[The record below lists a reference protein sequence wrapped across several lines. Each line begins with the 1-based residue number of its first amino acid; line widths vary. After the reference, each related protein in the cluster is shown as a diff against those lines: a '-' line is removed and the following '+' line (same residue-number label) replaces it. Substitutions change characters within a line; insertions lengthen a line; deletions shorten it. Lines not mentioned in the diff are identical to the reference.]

1 MAMMTSTNAFD
12 PLSINLAKQKRALRA
27 LLPPDSIHIHQITEA
42 NTTTHAL
49 LTLSRLLAVPAL
61 TLTIADLFRPIL
73 IDLCARWLHD
83 DDNIEDKFIAF
94 CLLIEFHEELYPCLY
109 AFLQKPCLS
118 KGPLAFIAAAPSIA
132 DIGIP
137 RLHRILLAYYRL
149 LRANRLLPK
158 HLLWDASLLSK
169 LLFPP
174 HPDAGVRLFAA
185 RCYASHVGMAELE
198 REKLITHVLGELC
211 GVDCPINYG
220 QTIDGTV
227 VETDGWLVPTL
238 EIKRIH
244 DARDTILESPV
255 FCSLEAEDVLQP
267 LSEADLSP
275 WIVNMHGLMMLKSSP
290 TIPSPSNIIATP
302 SAIAALRE
310 IAANLSLRLPVLLSS
325 PPSSGKSLLI
335 SHLASNLHPTTPVNE
350 LIVIVHLADTSLDP
364 RALLGSYVSSPTLL
378 GTFEWKD
385 GVLVRALREGRWL
398 VLSDIDRASMEV
410 LALLKPLVESMGL
423 GNWIGHRAGIEVPG
437 KGRVEAREGFALFA
451 TRSLAVGH
459 GKKVPPPTFFGS
471 HKWHEVMVSAPDAEE
486 VRSIIES
493 RFPKI
498 LGAAAPLIKLWAD
511 VQALG
516 STSSSRPVGLREL
529 QKFCQRVERLLPSGY
544 TVDMDMDNDTLLP
557 LSNVFPNP
565 SLREEIFLE
574 ARDVFFGAGTLTA
587 SARAHSAQ
595 VSSVIGVHLDLDAE
609 RQEWLL
615 LRHTS
620 DFEIEK
626 DVNGDV
632 LAARC
637 GRTRLPARP
646 MKGMS
651 TGASSRPFALHKP
664 ALLLLSR
671 ISTALALSEPV
682 LLTGETGT
690 GKTSAVTYLASLLR
704 RPLISLNLSHQTEA
718 SDLLGG
724 FRPVDAR
731 VRGSELMEHW
741 SELFGK
747 TFSRKRNAGFE
758 DGLRKAVREGRWKR
772 AVGMWKESGKMARER
787 IRGKVEGVI
796 GENDPDAPRKRRKV
810 EAEMKFSEADWER
823 FEKDVVEFDLQHAQG
838 KGKFTFDFVEG
849 PLVKALRAGDWILL
863 DEINLASPETLECI
877 TGLLRGPT
885 ASITLTEQGSLSA
898 VPRHPDFRLF
908 ACMNPATDVGKKDL
922 PPTIRARFTEIDVP
936 PPDADRETLLSIV
949 SQYIGSNAV
958 GDKGAV
964 MDIAEFYISAKG
976 AELADGSNK
985 KPHYS
990 MRTLARAL
998 TFAADIAGMFGLRRA
1013 LWEGML
1019 MAFTMVLDGTSAE
1032 TVTALAQKHILA
1044 GVRNPRSLL
1053 AREPNLP
1060 HGQSIEEFIKFGPFH
1075 LEKGPLPEDPME
1087 EYIMTPSVEKKLI
1100 DLARIVLTRRFP
1112 VLIEG
1117 PTSAGKTSAVE
1128 YLARRTGH
1136 RFIRINNHEHTDV
1149 QEYLGSY
1156 VSDPATG
1163 KLVFKDGL
1171 LVHALRYGHW
1181 IVLDELNLAPTD
1193 VLEALNRLL
1202 DDNRELVVP
1211 ETQEV
1216 VRPHP
1221 HFMLFATQNPPGL
1234 YAGRKVLSR
1243 AFRNRFLEVHFQDVP
1258 QAELETILCQRCRI
1272 APSYG
1277 QKIVSVFRELQ
1288 KRRQS
1293 GRVFESKQGFATLRD
1308 LFRWAGRDAVG
1319 YQELAENGYML
1330 LAERARR
1337 EDDKIVV
1344 KEVIESIMKVR
1355 IDERAIY
1362 DIHSTMEDVQS
1373 FLGCPIPLDSQVVWT
1388 SAMQRLFVL
1397 VSRALRFNE
1406 PVLLVGETGSGKTSV
1421 CQLFAEVISKHL
1433 YTLSCH
1439 QNTETAD
1446 LIGGL
1451 RPVRNRASSEANIIR
1466 DANTILER
1474 AGIDDVPSDSQQ
1486 LLSRIDTLLKS
1497 SKDLDPSL
1505 LIPLRDIQENLNRI
1519 CCLFEWHDGPLVRA
1533 MRGGDVFL
1541 LDEISLADD
1550 SVLERLNS
1558 VLEPG
1563 RTIVLA
1569 ERGGI
1574 DGDYPAI
1581 HASSE
1586 FKLLATM
1593 NPGGDYGKKELS
1605 PALRNRFTEIWVP
1618 AVTNQADLRLII
1630 DHSWKHNSVK
1640 PFTDP
1645 LLQFTNWLRDRVCDP
1660 AICSLRDILAW
1671 VTFVNAACSGSAET
1685 SMLPAEIFHHA
1696 AHMTFLDG
1704 LGSLPQLAS
1713 YSSDALSQLRNDAL
1727 EKLQTLVPFKEAEQ
1741 SYAFD
1746 ASNFVQLGSFA
1757 IPKGPLGS
1765 VLHSFN
1771 LQAPTARENA
1781 MRVVRACQVSKPV
1794 LLEGSPG
1801 VGKTSLIT
1809 TLAMLSGYQLC
1820 RINLSDQ
1827 TDLMDLFGSDLP
1839 VENGS
1844 PGEFAWKDAE
1854 FLTAMQ
1860 EGHWVLLDEMNLAP
1874 QAILEGL
1881 NAVLDHRG
1889 TVYIPELGRSFVR
1902 HPAFRVFAAQNPLQ
1916 QGGGRKGLPKSFLDR
1931 FTKVYIEELSPEDLL
1946 FVCRER
1952 FRGCDEDMLRAMI
1965 TYNSRLN
1972 QEVVHR
1978 RTFGRDGSPWEFNLR
1993 DVLRWGELLQS
2004 SPISHHPRDFLRV
2017 IYLSRFRTLADR
2029 NCAQQLFDQTFA
2041 LPSPTILHNPHPVI
2055 SSSHFRV
2062 GHYLVERRNNTLNVR
2077 PRRLLQAHLATL
2089 EAIGACLSRS
2099 WLVIV
2104 TGRHDSGKSE
2114 LIRTVADL
2122 SGNILHEITITSS
2135 TDTMDILGGFEQMD
2149 HRTRVLALVQDIIS
2163 FGESRSRCLSSCATD
2178 HQTFLPLLLGL
2189 YSAPPSS
2196 DSLLHSAAQVLS
2208 AFAVENSS
2216 DEAQDLLHR
2225 VRQLSSVMT
2234 SSGQFE
2240 WVDGP
2245 LVRAIKRGHWV
2256 VLDGANLCNPSV
2268 LDRLNS
2274 LCEPGGVLVLSE
2286 RGYVNGAVQALKP
2299 HPNFRMFM
2307 TSDPRYGELSRAMR
2321 NRGIEVS
2328 LAASFSSEDE
2338 LRLRLHR
2345 RLPRTVLGTGSSF
2358 AVTHELA
2365 RRGIFYTTPG
2375 EGSDSWPS
2383 GLMEEESSTSSLITL
2398 APFLRPSKPDL
2409 RAMINFTLRTI
2420 SLNVIPSL
2428 RRYMKLARPSCIS
2441 QSILDDTLSSGA
2453 FKLFAEWR
2461 KDLLASRVT
2470 NDAITALP
2478 VDAFMVCSPCKF
2490 CSHETSHHPIHLM
2503 LLQTLNLIAAIFIDD
2518 TERAEMP
2525 QELHSIGASKIILPT
2540 RQQHPTYSRLLDA
2553 IREVLGEVRRAAEEV
2568 FNQIVGSSQVQLVDL
2583 ELALKL
2589 LSVSRQLRRSGA
2601 GTYVDYSSIQACSRS
2616 IIAAL
2621 QSRSPAFDRLA
2632 SISAVLDEA
2641 VSPTS
2646 GLGLTEMWTH
2656 LFAPTTIEVSVP
2668 EIRSLEYAAGQPYEG
2683 LNQHVRRKQ
2692 ILEVLSLCT
2701 LPLMST
2707 VSTSLE
2713 MELANTVK
2721 EKVTS
2726 KFHGGNDSFKRH
2738 VDPSLLICEL
2748 PWLSNIREASSSSS
2762 SSSSIVASI
2771 MKRLIDV
2778 ACEEPREDLIRF
2790 ASYQHFIW
2798 AYDAGG
2804 GVPTHLL
2811 TALQTRWLASLWN
2824 SCSTQVEI
2832 LDGPDVLLCPT
2843 LLRASI
2849 ELNKARSVSLS
2860 SLEGHEGA
2868 VRRHLRL
2875 LSMQCV
2881 VHEPRVQQLSAFM
2894 YQCMLSIASCFAS
2907 SFDDISWQAMLGS
2920 PVHSSAFPMKML
2932 SFLEN
2937 SKHEPLRA
2945 AIQLFLRPTIIRFAA
2960 DRQPQH
2966 IMVARL
2972 GHCYISLSRVILD
2985 LSIPDLPVD
2994 PAAVIRR
3001 LAEYSQEEAD
3011 FLSTQSSLH
3020 RAWEHRTA
3028 GNLFNSVTQYLDAL
3042 SDGEHKHVPLGSSNL
3057 PRRADG
3063 NRIHTFWS
3071 EVSQLQSQVIQ
3082 SSKVDDLTALLET
3095 GDPSAFA
3102 RESVM
3107 QESISGFCQR
3117 MDNLYR
3123 DFEDIAKIIQLALLL
3138 LRLGIRL
3145 VRCSAQQMSH
3155 AQHTQQNI
3163 VAASLVTYPSLRSAQ
3178 LLQTQLE
3185 QGAASGASPS
3195 DQVLLH
3201 VSAIGLQA
3209 TMSGLAP
3216 HAAAVHAAYEQAF
3229 RLWTMDRTRQS
3240 EKEHDDTS
3248 LYKRSALDH
3257 DASTEVEAEQKEFL
3271 ELFPTFEDALAS
3283 PDGIPNRIQEKPAE
3297 FFGVSAAEAL
3307 LGMHFGL
3314 TGVACIGISVGGPST
3329 RFQSSRR
3336 SVLKTLLD
3344 NRYPTLPDT
3353 LDDESLHEQLSLVH
3367 DHLLALKSQERPAD
3381 QLFNFYT
3388 DANIKEAKKALIAVN
3403 SLRMRLIALVEDWPD
3418 QMVLQHLK
3426 DRCDAY
3432 LALDINS
3439 PIAKLLS
3446 GLEQIIQ
3453 QTDEWEM
3460 YAHRG
3465 NSLRAYQQE
3474 LTMLI
3479 VEWRRLELSCWK
3491 VLLQSQFDS
3500 FVKGV
3505 SEFWF
3510 RLYDLTVRG
3519 TLGAANEDEDAGTGA
3534 LQHYLRQLPSL
3545 LDDFM
3550 QSSSLGQFQV
3560 RLDLLETFGVIV
3572 SHISSTLDGWQRNAL
3587 QRVGRVLTSTRRYY
3601 RLFAVQLAGSLAD
3614 QRGGLEKDVQAFIK
3628 LASWKDINV
3637 HALKQSAQRTHHQLY
3652 KLIRKF
3658 REILRQ
3664 PITGRM
3670 LPTFAGDAECA
3681 QSIDALG
3688 YSGDLL
3694 SIACTLE
3701 RGECPQPNETHSTP
3715 SHLANLNQTLA
3726 RFRGLVNNRIRAF
3739 LRRRLPHH
3747 VDQLAVE
3754 IILTARDLSAEGVPP
3769 GLSKEKREKY
3779 VKGLLVRK
3787 KKALSDLLKE
3797 LKRAGLAANVKPEV
3811 LAELRDECWI
3821 REQPS
3826 MPPESS
3832 IHVEKGEYYF
3842 DRLRGALPAV
3852 RVLLSDHHSDISTRD
3867 LLRGVTFVESGYSLA
3882 LKGRSSLSKAFQCFV
3897 DIKRCAERLQTLV
3910 EAPLLVTKGFSPT
3923 HLMHLCQTLGN
3934 AVHAFEELLQGIRL
3948 FVEIQEDQGAAPSV
3962 MVEVQSVCVK
3972 TRLLYDRVS
3981 EVFRGSQCTMLMV
3994 LPGVEYATVQ
4004 EADEHLRALPDY
4016 LQKMKTTEPRLS
4028 YILSPM
4034 EHWLRDQHASTDAE
4048 AASGT
4053 VEPLGADAIIET
4065 LLVTVQSLLK
4075 RCPEGSTD
4083 EHPDDEPQ
4091 DNFISEDSRTVSGF
4105 TQAFDLEVLLERLNV
4120 MTTHLSSLPQS
4131 DIQASLRRLL
4141 PFLQFY
4147 IAFVGEH
4154 LMVHSQWTKA
4164 LFKLDFIVCSV
4175 MHTIARQGF
4184 CLPQEATDSGDGEG
4198 GTETAGGVGLGEG
4211 MGTENVSKE
4220 IEDESQVEGLKG
4232 DEGEAPDEQEH
4243 GADDNTIEMSE
4254 DIGGEMEDVPDD
4266 GDQDGDQEEDDDD
4279 EQEGPD
4285 EQLGKLDAGDPD
4297 AVDEKLWGDE
4307 SAESDPADQDQVPQD
4322 RSEMQ
4327 EKESEVVAKERNQS
4341 KKEGGKEKE
4350 EKKDGT
4356 MDEQSGEVEEEGDEN
4371 EGEAPDEDLEAPN
4384 ANGAPMDEHIP
4395 DANTLDLPDDMNLE
4409 PDEQGD
4415 QGGLDMG
4422 DEMDTELD
4430 EDEQDAD
4437 EMEETDQPGKDE
4449 SPEDVPEP
4457 QSQENQLP
4465 DQPPHAADD
4474 ADNVE
4479 EDVEEGAVARP
4490 DVSPGN
4496 GDSGDKDNEPQAN
4509 DSAQQGQAG
4518 DASGEMKDDPA
4529 AAEQSTNETSE
4540 ESKDDAEPSQPSSS
4554 TDTATKPGTSAEG
4567 TQHGGAYARQHT
4579 ELATNPIR
4587 NLGDA
4592 LKEVQQRFEEILGGG
4607 ESSPP
4612 VADHV
4617 AEQVEYADAD
4627 EEMQALGAAG
4637 EEQVAK
4643 LSELRIVD
4651 EQTEAVALP
4660 MDIDAPCPD
4669 ELVPPPQS
4677 LASLHTEPTTEGSRP
4692 DIEGAITQLEA
4703 RSGARPEHVSSRP
4716 DPSSAQADVDEDME
4730 QPSPESSFENIEAA
4744 LRTWQDSGYTCEAAE
4759 SLWRLYTSLTHDL
4772 SYALCEQLR
4781 LILAPTLATR
4791 LKGDY
4796 RTGKR
4801 LNMKKIIP
4809 YIASDYTKD
4818 KIWLRRTRP
4827 SQREYQVLLALDDS
4841 RSMAS
4846 SRSVHLAYQ
4855 TLALVSNAMGK
4866 LEVGDIA
4873 IARFG
4878 EAMELLHGFD
4888 EGPFTD
4894 AAGAKTLGAFRFEQ
4908 RATNVLDMVET
4919 SLGVLESARE
4929 RRATGSASAGELWQ
4943 LEIIISDGICQDHER
4958 LRQVLRRAA
4967 SQRVMIVFIIIDSL
4981 HSTSTSGQ
4989 GQTKDT
4995 PAVQNSIVSMNQ
5007 VAYTMVNGRM
5017 ELQVE
5022 RYLDSF
5028 PFDYYVVLRSVEALP
5043 EVLSDTLRQF
5053 FERIS
5058 EE

>member
-1 MAMMTSTNAFD
+1 MMTSTSAFD
-12 PLSINLAKQKRALRA
+12 PLSINLAKQKRALLA
-27 LLPPDSIHIHQITEA
+27 LLPSSSIHIQQITEA
-42 NTTTHAL
+42 NTPAHAL
-49 LTLSRLLAVPAL
+49 STLSCLLAIPAL
-61 TLTIADLFRPIL
+61 TLTIADLFRPLL

-83 DDNIEDKFIAF
+83 DDDIEDRFIAF

-109 AFLQKPCLS
+109 AFLQKQCLS
-118 KGPLAFIAAAPSIA
+118 EGPLAFIAAAASVA
-132 DIGIP
+132 DIDTT
-137 RLHRILLAYYRL
+137 RLHCMLLAYYRL

-158 HLLWDASLLSK
+158 RLLWDESLLSK

-174 HPDAGVRLFAA
+174 HPDTGIRLLAA
-185 RCYASHVGMAELE
+185 RCYASHVGMAEIE
-198 REKLITHVLGELC
+198 REKLITHVLGEFC

-220 QTIDGTV
+220 QNIDGTV

-238 EIKRIH
+238 EIRRIH
-244 DARDTILESPV
+244 DARDAILKGPD
-255 FCSLEAEDVLQP
+255 FYSLDAEDVVQP

-275 WIVNMHGLMMLKSSP
+275 WIANIHGILMLKSSP
-290 TIPSPSNIIATP
+290 TLPSPSHIIATP
-302 SAIAALRE
+302 SAISALRE
-310 IAANLSLRLPVLLSS
+310 ITAHVSLRLPVLLSS
-325 PPSSGKSLLI
+325 PPSSGKSLFI
-335 SHLASNLHPTTPVNE
+335 SHLASDLHPTTPVSE
-350 LIVIVHLADTSLDP
+350 LIVTVHLADTSLDP
-364 RALLGSYVSSPTLL
+364 RALLGSYVSSPTQL

-423 GNWIGHRAGIEVPG
+423 GNWIGHRAGVEVPG

-459 GKKVPPPTFFGS
+459 GKNVPPPTFFGS
-471 HKWHEVMVSAPDAEE
+471 HKWHEVMVTAPDAQE
-486 VRSIIES
+486 VRSIMES
-493 RFPKI
+493 KFPRI
-498 LGAAAPLIKLWAD
+498 LGATVAFIRLWAD

-529 QKFCQRVERLLPSGY
+529 QKFCQRVERLLPSSH
-544 TVDMDMDNDTLLP
+544 TVDVDMDNDARSP
-557 LSNVFPNP
+557 LSNIFPNP

-587 SARAHSAQ
+587 SARAHSAR
-595 VSSVIGVHLDLDAE
+595 VSSVIGAHLDLDEE
-609 RQEWLL
+609 RQAWLL

-646 MKGMS
+646 VKGMS

-664 ALLLLSR
+664 ALSLLSR

-731 VRGSELMEHW
+731 VKGSELMEHW
-741 SELFGK
+741 SELFGG

-787 IRGKVEGVI
+787 IRGKVEGDV

-810 EAEMKFSEADWER
+810 EAELRVSEADWER
-823 FEKDVVEFDLQHAQG
+823 FEKDVEEFDLQHAQG

-863 DEINLASPETLECI
+863 DEINLASSETLECI
-877 TGLLRGPT
+877 TGLLRSPT

-949 SQYIGSNAV
+949 SQYIGASAV

-964 MDIAEFYISAKG
+964 MDVAEFYISVKG

-998 TFAADIAGMFGLRRA
+998 TFAAEIAGMFGLRRA

-1019 MAFTMVLDGTSAE
+1019 MAFTMVLDGRSAE

-1060 HGQSIEEFIKFGPFH
+1060 PGHSVEEFIKFGPFH
-1075 LEKGPLPEDPME
+1075 LEKGPLPEDLME
-1087 EYIMTPSVEKKLI
+1087 EYIMTPSVEKKLV

-1156 VSDPATG
+1156 VPDPATG

-1171 LVHALRYGHW
+1171 LVHALRHGHW

-1216 VRPHP
+1216 IRPHP

-1337 EDDKIVV
+1337 EDDKLVV

-1362 DIHSTMEDVQS
+1362 DLHSTLGDAQS
-1373 FLGCPIPLDSQVVWT
+1373 FLGCPIPQDSQVVWT

-1421 CQLFAEVISKHL
+1421 CQLYAEVISKHL

-1451 RPVRNRASSEANIIR
+1451 RPVRNRASTEANIIR

-1474 AGIDDVPSDSQQ
+1474 AGIDDLPSDAQQ
-1486 LLSRIDTLLKS
+1486 LLSRINALLKTG
-1497 SKDLDPSL
+1497 KDLDPSL
-1505 LIPLRDIQENLNRI
+1505 LTPLRDIQENLNRI
-1519 CCLFEWHDGPLVRA
+1519 SCLFEWHDGPLVRA

-1569 ERGGI
+1569 ERGGT

-1581 HASSE
+1581 HASNE

-1618 AVTNQADLRLII
+1618 AVTSQADLRLIV
-1630 DHSWKHNSVK
+1630 DHSWKHDSMK
-1640 PFTDP
+1640 PFTDL
-1645 LLQFTNWLRDRVCDP
+1645 LLQFTNWLRDRVRDT

-1671 VTFVNAACSGSAET
+1671 VTFANAAYSGSAET

-1713 YSSDALSQLRNDAL
+1713 YSSDALTQLRNDAI
-1727 EKLQTLVPFKEAEQ
+1727 KMLQTLVPFTETET
-1741 SYAFD
+1741 SYAFN

-1757 IPKGPLGS
+1757 IPRGPLGS
-1765 VLHSFN
+1765 VLHDFN
-1771 LQAPTARENA
+1771 LQAPTARDNA

-1946 FVCRER
+1946 LVCRER
-1952 FRGCDEDMLRAMI
+1952 FNGCDEDVLRAMI
-1965 TYNSRLN
+1965 TYNNRLN

-1993 DVLRWGELLQS
+1993 DVIRWGELLQS

-2029 NCAQQLFDQTFA
+2029 DCAQQLFDQIFS
-2041 LPSPTILHNPHPVI
+2041 LSSPTILHNPYPFI

-2062 GHYLVERRNNTLNVR
+2062 GHYLVKRSSNTLGVR
-2077 PRRLLQAHLATL
+2077 PRCLLQAHLAAL

-2114 LIRTVADL
+2114 LIRTVADV
-2122 SGNILHEITITSS
+2122 SGNVLHEITITSS

-2149 HRTRVLALVQDIIS
+2149 HRTRVLALVQDIIT
-2163 FGESRSRCLSSCATD
+2163 FGESCSRCLSSCTTE
-2178 HQTFLPLLLGL
+2178 HQTRLSLLLRL
-2189 YSAPPSS
+2189 HSSPPPSS
-2196 DSLLHSAAQVLS
+2196 NTLLHSAAQVL
-2208 AFAVENSS
+2208 ATFAGDEDSS
-2216 DEAQDLLHR
+2216 DEAQALLHR
-2225 VRQLSSVMT
+2225 VRQLSSVVT
-2234 SSGQFE
+2234 SGGQFE

-2286 RGYVNGAVQALKP
+2286 RGYVNGAVQTLKP
-2299 HPNFRMFM
+2299 HPNFRLFM

-2328 LAASFSSEDE
+2328 LATSFSSEDE
-2338 LRLRLHR
+2338 LRLRLHH
-2345 RLPRTVLGTGSSF
+2345 RLPRTVLGTGHPL
-2358 AVTHELA
+2358 ALIHELV
-2365 RRGIFYTTPG
+2365 RRGIYCSHCG

-2383 GLMEEESSTSSLITL
+2383 GLIEEESSTSSLITL
-2398 APFLRPSKPDL
+2398 APFLRPTKPDL
-2409 RAMINFTLRTI
+2409 RAMIHFTLRTI
-2420 SLNVIPSL
+2420 PSDVTLSL
-2428 RRYMKLARPSCIS
+2428 RRYMKLARPPCLS
-2441 QSILDDTLSSGA
+2441 QSILDDTLSSEA

-2470 NDAITALP
+2470 NDATTVLP
-2478 VDAFMVCSPCKF
+2478 MDIFMVCPPCKF
-2490 CSHETSHHPIHLM
+2490 CSHENGHHPTHLM
-2503 LLQTLNLIAAIFIDD
+2503 LLQILNLIAAIFIED
-2518 TERAEMP
+2518 TERAGMP
-2525 QELHSIGASKIILPT
+2525 QELRGTGASKMTLPT
-2540 RQQHPTYSRLLDA
+2540 RQQQPTYLRLLDTVH
-2553 IREVLGEVRRAAEEV
+2553 ELLGEVRRAAEEI
-2568 FNQIVGSSQVQLVDL
+2568 FNQVVGRSQVQLVDL
-2583 ELALKL
+2583 ERALKL
-2589 LSVSRQLRRSGA
+2589 LSISRQLRRAGA
-2601 GTYVDYSSIQACSRS
+2601 GTYVDYSSIQACSTS

-2646 GLGLTEMWTH
+2646 GLGLTNMWTH
-2656 LFAPTTIEVSVP
+2656 LFAPKAIEVSVP
-2668 EIRSLEYAAGQPYEG
+2668 EIRSLEYAAGKPYEG
-2683 LNQHVRRKQ
+2683 LNQHTRRRQ
-2692 ILEVLSLCT
+2692 ILEVLSLST
-2701 LPLMST
+2701 LPCMST

-2713 MELANTVK
+2713 TGLAHTVK
-2721 EKVTS
+2721 KITLN
-2726 KFHGGNDSFKRH
+2726 FDGGGVSFKRY

-2748 PWLSNIREASSSSS
+2748 PWLCNIREASTSSSSS
-2762 SSSSIVASI
+2762 SSVPSA

-2778 ACEEPREDLIRF
+2778 ACEEPREDLARF

-2798 AYDAGG
+2798 AHDAGEK
-2804 GVPTHLL
+2804 VPTHLL
-2811 TALQTRWLASLWN
+2811 TALQTRWLASLWH
-2824 SCSTQVEI
+2824 SRFTQAEI
-2832 LDGPDVLLCPT
+2832 LDGPDVLLSPT
-2843 LLRASI
+2843 LLRVST
-2849 ELNKARSVSLS
+2849 ELNQARNVSLS
-2860 SLEGHEGA
+2860 SLEEHEA
-2868 VRRHLRL
+2868 SIRRHLQL
-2875 LSMQCV
+2875 LSMQTV
-2881 VHEPRVQQLSAFM
+2881 VHESRVQQLSAFM

-2907 SFDDISWQAMLGS
+2907 SFDDISWQAVLGS
-2920 PVHSSAFPMKML
+2920 SVNSSAFPLTML
-2932 SFLEN
+2932 SLLEN
-2937 SKHEPLRA
+2937 SKHEPFRA
-2945 AIQLFLRPTIIRFAA
+2945 AIQLFMRPTVTQFAA
-2960 DRQPQH
+2960 HHQPRD
-2966 IMVARL
+2966 MKVARL
-2972 GHCYISLSRVILD
+2972 GHCYVSLSRAILN

-2994 PAAVIRR
+2994 PAAVIHR
-3001 LAEYSQEEAD
+3001 LAEYSQEESE
-3011 FLSTQSSLH
+3011 FLSKQSSLH
-3020 RAWEHRTA
+3020 RVWEHRTA
-3028 GNLFNSVTQYLDAL
+3028 GNLSNSVIQYLDVL
-3042 SDGEHKHVPLGSSNL
+3042 SEGESKNLPQGSSNL
-3057 PRRADG
+3057 PRRPDG
-3063 NRIHTFWS
+3063 NRIHAFWS

-3082 SSKVDDLTALLET
+3082 PSKVDGLIALLET
-3095 GDPSAFA
+3095 GDPSAFT

-3117 MDNLYR
+3117 IDNLYH
-3123 DFEDIAKIIQLALLL
+3123 DYEDIAKIILLALLL

-3145 VRCSAQQMSH
+3145 VRCSTQQMSY
-3155 AQHTQQNI
+3155 AQHTQQNMI
-3163 VAASLVTYPSLRSAQ
+3163 AASLVAYPSIHSAQ

-3201 VSAIGLQA
+3201 VSAIVLQA
-3209 TMSGLAP
+3209 AMSGLAP
-3216 HAAAVHAAYEQAF
+3216 HATAVHAAYEQAF
-3229 RLWTMDRTRQS
+3229 RLWTMDRTRQD
-3240 EKEHDDTS
+3240 EKEHDGSS

-3257 DASTEVEAEQKEFL
+3257 NASTEVEAEQKEFL

-3283 PDGIPNRIQEKPAE
+3283 PDGVPNRIHEKHSE

-3307 LGMHFGL
+3307 LGMHFEL
-3314 TGVACIGISVGGPST
+3314 TGVASIGISVEGPD
-3329 RFQSSRR
+3329 RMFKSSRQ
-3336 SVLKTLLD
+3336 SVLKMLLD
-3344 NRYPTLPDT
+3344 SRYPTLPDT
-3353 LDDESLHEQLSLVH
+3353 LDDDSLHEQFSLVH
-3367 DHLLALKSQERPAD
+3367 HHLLALTSQEHPTNQA
-3381 QLFNFYT
+3381 FNFYT
-3388 DANIKEAKKALIAVN
+3388 DANIMEAKKALAAVD
-3403 SLRMRLIALVEDWPD
+3403 SLKRRLIALVEDWPD

-3432 LALDINS
+3432 LALDANS
-3439 PIAKLLS
+3439 PVAKLLS
-3446 GLEQIIQ
+3446 ALEQIIL
-3453 QTDEWEM
+3453 QTEDWEM

-3465 NSLRAYQQE
+3465 NSLRTHQQA
-3474 LTMLI
+3474 LTTLV

-3519 TLGAANEDEDAGTGA
+3519 TLTAANEDEGAGSGA
-3534 LQHYLRQLPSL
+3534 LQQYLRQLPSL
-3545 LDDFM
+3545 LDDFLR
-3550 QSSSLGQFQV
+3550 SSALGQFQV
-3560 RLDLLETFGVIV
+3560 RLDLLKTFGVIV
-3572 SHISSTLDGWQRNAL
+3572 RHIASTSDGWQCNAL
-3587 QRVGRVLTSTRRYY
+3587 RRVGLILTSTWRYY
-3601 RLFAVQLAGSLAD
+3601 RLFAAQLAGSLAN

-3637 HALKQSAQRTHHQLY
+3637 QALKQSAQRTHHQLY

-3664 PITGRM
+3664 PIAERM
-3670 LPTFAGDAECA
+3670 LPTFADDAECT

-3688 YSGDLL
+3688 YSGDLVL
-3694 SIACTLE
+3694 VVRTPE
-3701 RGECPQPNETHSTP
+3701 RGDSLQPNTSQSFTP

-3726 RFRGLVNNRIRAF
+3726 RFHGLMNNRIRVF
-3739 LRRRLPHH
+3739 LRHRLPHH

-3754 IILTARDLSAEGVPP
+3754 IIVTARDLAAEGVPP

-3779 VKGLLVRK
+3779 AKGLLVRK
-3787 KKALSDLLKE
+3787 RKALSDLLKE

-3821 REQPS
+3821 REQPG
-3826 MPPESS
+3826 MTPESS
-3832 IHVEKGEYYF
+3832 IPVEKGEYYF

-3867 LLRGVTFVESGYSLA
+3867 LLRGITFVESGYSLA
-3882 LKGRSSLSKAFQCFV
+3882 LKARSSLSTAVQCFI
-3897 DIKRCAERLQTLV
+3897 DIKRCAERLQKLV
-3910 EAPLLVTKGFSPT
+3910 EAPLLVKGCSPT
-3923 HLMHLCQTLGN
+3923 HLTHLCSALSY

-3948 FVEIQEDQGAAPSV
+3948 FIEIQEDQGAATSV
-3962 MVEVQSVCVK
+3962 MVEVQSVCDK
-3972 TRLLYDRVS
+3972 TRFLRDCVL
-3981 EVFRGSQCTMLMV
+3981 EVFRGSQYTMPTV
-3994 LPGVEYATVQ
+3994 LSDTEHATVK
-4004 EADEHLRALPDY
+4004 EADEHFRAIPEY
-4016 LQKMKTTEPRLS
+4016 LQNMKATESRLS
-4028 YILSPM
+4028 YILSPIQ
-4034 EHWLRDQHASTDAE
+4034 HWLRDQYVSTDAD
-4048 AASGT
+4048 ATPQA
-4053 VEPLGADAIIET
+4053 VEPLGADVVIET

-4075 RCPEGSTD
+4075 RCSEGSAD
-4083 EHPDDEPQ
+4083 EHADDETQ
-4091 DNFISEDSRTVSGF
+4091 DNFIREDSRTVSGF
-4105 TQAFDLEVLLERLNV
+4105 TQSLDLKVLSERLSV
-4120 MTTHLSSLPQS
+4120 MTAHLSSLPQS
-4131 DIQASLRRLL
+4131 DIQGSLRRLL
-4141 PFLQFY
+4141 PFLQCY

-4154 LMVHSQWTKA
+4154 LTAHSQWTKA
-4164 LFKLDFIVCSV
+4164 LFKLDFVVCSV
-4175 MHTIARQGF
+4175 MHTIAKQGF
-4184 CLPQEATDSGDGEG
+4184 CLPQETTDSGDGEG

-4254 DIGGEMEDVPDD
+4254 DIGGSMEDVPDD
-4266 GDQDGDQEEDDDD
+4266 GDQDGDQEEDDD

-4285 EQLGKLDAGDPD
+4285 EQLGKLDAGDPN

-4307 SAESDPADQDQVPQD
+4307 SADSDSADQDQVPQD

-4341 KKEGGKEKE
+4341 KKESGKEKE
-4350 EKKDGT
+4350 DKKGGT
-4356 MDEQSGEVEEEGDEN
+4356 MDEKSEEVQEEGDEH
-4371 EGEAPDEDLEAPN
+4371 EGEEDLEAPN
-4384 ANGAPMDEHIP
+4384 ANGAPMDEYIP

-4409 PDEQGD
+4409 PDERED

-4422 DEMDTELD
+4422 DEMDKELD
-4430 EDEQDAD
+4430 EDEQLAD
-4437 EMEETDQPGKDE
+4437 EMEEIDQLGHDE
-4449 SPEDVPEP
+4449 PQEDGPEP
-4457 QSQENQLP
+4457 QSPENQP
-4465 DQPPHAADD
+4465 SDQPPHAAED
-4474 ADNVE
+4474 AEDAE
-4479 EDVEEGAVARP
+4479 EDVEEGAVAQP
-4490 DVSPGN
+4490 DVSPG
-4496 GDSGDKDNEPQAN
+4496 SGDAGNKDNEPQASDS
-4509 DSAQQGQAG
+4509 DSAQKGQAG
-4518 DASGEMKDDPA
+4518 DASGEMKDDAA

-4540 ESKDDAEPSQPSSS
+4540 ESRPRDDAESQKPWSS
-4554 TDTATKPGTSAEG
+4554 TDTAPKPGTSAEG
-4567 TQHGGAYARQHT
+4567 TQHDGASARHHT

-4592 LKEVQQRFEEILGGG
+4592 LKEVQQRFEEILSGG
-4607 ESSPP
+4607 ESSPA
-4612 VADHV
+4612 VADNA

-4627 EEMQALGAAG
+4627 DEMQALGAAD
-4637 EEQVAK
+4637 EEQVAR
-4643 LSELRIVD
+4643 LSELRLVD

-4660 MDIDAPCPD
+4660 MDIDTPHPD
-4669 ELVPPPQS
+4669 ELVPPQP
-4677 LASLHTEPTTEGSRP
+4677 LASLHTEPATEGARP
-4692 DIEGAITQLEA
+4692 DVEGAISQVDT
-4703 RSGARPEHVSSRP
+4703 RSGADFEHDSSRR
-4716 DPSSAQADVDEDME
+4716 DHSSAQVDVDEDME
-4730 QPSPESSFENIEAA
+4730 QSSSDSSFENIEAA

-4878 EAMELLHGFD
+4878 EGMELLHGFD

-4908 RATNVLDMVET
+4908 RATNVLDLVDT

-4958 LRQVLRRAA
+4958 LRQVLRKAA

-4989 GQTKDT
+4989 GQTQD
-4995 PAVQNSIVSMNQ
+4995 PSAVQNSIVSMNQ

-5017 ELQVE
+5017 ELQME

>member
-1 MAMMTSTNAFD
+1 MAMMTSKNAFD
-12 PLSINLAKQKRALRA
+12 PLSINLAKQKRALCA
-27 LLPPDSIHIHQITEA
+27 LLPPDSLHIQHVTEA
-42 NTTTHAL
+42 NTPTHAL
-49 LTLSRLLAVPAL
+49 STLSRLLAVPAL
-61 TLTIADLFRPIL
+61 TLTIADLFRPLL

-83 DDNIEDKFIAF
+83 DDDIEDRFIAF
-94 CLLIEFHEELYPCLY
+94 CLLIELHEELYSCLY
-109 AFLQKPCLS
+109 VFLQKSCLS
-118 KGPLAFIAAAPSIA
+118 KGPLAFIAAAPSITE
-132 DIGIP
+132 IETS
-137 RLHRILLAYYRL
+137 RLHRMLLAYYRL

-158 HLLWDASLLSK
+158 HLLWDGSLLSK

-174 HPDAGVRLFAA
+174 HPDTGVRLFAA

-198 REKLITHVLGELC
+198 RERLITHVLGEFC
-211 GVDCPINYG
+211 SVDCPINYG

-244 DARDTILESPV
+244 DARDAIIESPD
-255 FCSLEAEDVLQP
+255 FYSLDAEDVLQP

-275 WIVNMHGLMMLKSSP
+275 WITNIHGLLMLKSSP
-290 TIPSPSNIIATP
+290 TMPSPSDIIATP
-302 SAIAALRE
+302 SAIVALRE
-310 IAANLSLRLPVLLSS
+310 LAAHLSLRLPVLLSS
-325 PPSSGKSLLI
+325 PPSSGKSLFI
-335 SHLASNLHPTTPVNE
+335 SHLASDLHPTMPVNE
-350 LIVIVHLADTSLDP
+350 LIVTVHLADTSLDP
-364 RALLGSYVSSPTLL
+364 RALLGSYISSPTQP

-398 VLSDIDRASMEV
+398 VLSNIDRASMEV

-423 GNWIGHRAGIEVPG
+423 GNWIGHRACIEVPG
-437 KGRVEAREGFALFA
+437 KGRIEAREGFMLFA

-459 GKKVPPPTFFGS
+459 GRKVPPPTFFGS
-471 HKWHEVMVSAPDAEE
+471 HKWHEVIVDAPDAEE
-486 VRSIIES
+486 VRSIMENK
-493 RFPKI
+493 FPKI
-498 LGAAAPLIKLWAD
+498 GGAAAALIKVWGD

-529 QKFCQRVERLLPSGY
+529 QKFCQRVERLLPLSH
-544 TVDMDMDNDTLLP
+544 TMDVDMDNDIQLP
-557 LSNVFPNP
+557 LSNIFPNP

-574 ARDVFFGAGTLTA
+574 ARDIFFGAGTLTA
-587 SARAHSAQ
+587 TARAHSAR
-595 VSSVIGVHLDLDAE
+595 VSSVIGTHLDLDAE
-609 RQEWLL
+609 RQAWLL
-615 LRHTS
+615 LRYSS

-646 MKGMS
+646 AKGLS

-671 ISTALALSEPV
+671 ISTALALSEPSCLPV
-682 LLTGETGT
+682 RL
-690 GKTSAVTYLASLLR
+690 VR
-704 RPLISLNLSHQTEA
+704 TEA

-741 SELFGK
+741 SELFGG

-772 AVGMWKESGKMARER
+772 VVGMWKESGKMARER
-787 IRGKVEGVI
+787 IRGKVEGGVT
-796 GENDPDAPRKRRKV
+796 ENDPDAPRKRRKV
-810 EAEMKFSEADWER
+810 EAEMKVSEVDWER
-823 FEKDVVEFDLQHAQG
+823 FEKDVDEFDLQHAQG

-849 PLVKALRAGDWILL
+849 PLVKALRTGDWILL

-922 PPTIRARFTEIDVP
+922 PPTVRVRFTEIDVP
-936 PPDADRETLLSIV
+936 PPDADRETLLSII
-949 SQYIGSNAV
+949 SQYIGASAV

-964 MDIAEFYISAKG
+964 MDVAEFYISVKG

-998 TFAADIAGMFGLRRA
+998 TFAADIAGLFGLRRA

-1019 MAFTMVLDGTSAE
+1019 MAFTMVLDGGSAE

-1053 AREPNLP
+1053 AREPNFP
-1060 HGQSIEEFIKFGPFH
+1060 PGWSIEESIKFGPFH

-1216 VRPHP
+1216 IRPHP

-1293 GRVFESKQGFATLRD
+1293 SRVFESKQGFATLRD

-1337 EDDKIVV
+1337 EDDKVVV

-1355 IDERAIY
+1355 IDEQAIY
-1362 DIHSTMEDVQS
+1362 DIHSTMGDAQN
-1373 FLGCPIPLDSQVVWT
+1373 FLGCPIPPDSQVVWT

-1397 VSRALRFNE
+1397 VTRALRFNE

-1421 CQLFAEVISKHL
+1421 CQLYAEVVSKHL
-1433 YTLSCH
+1433 YALNCH

-1451 RPVRNRASSEANIIR
+1451 RPIRNRAATEANVIR
-1466 DANTILER
+1466 DANIILER
-1474 AGIDDVPSDSQQ
+1474 AGINDIPSDPQQ
-1486 LLSRIDTLLKS
+1486 LLSRINTLLKAGN
-1497 SKDLDPSL
+1497 DFDPSFL
-1505 LIPLRDIQENLNRI
+1505 TPLRDIQKNLNRI

-1533 MRGGDVFL
+1533 MREGHVFL

-1569 ERGGI
+1569 ECGGI

-1618 AVTNQADLRLII
+1618 AVTSQADLRLIV
-1630 DHSWKHNSVK
+1630 DYSWKHDSMK
-1640 PFTDP
+1640 PFTGP
-1645 LLQFTNWLRDRVCDP
+1645 LLQFTDWLRDRVHDP

-1671 VTFVNAACSGSAET
+1671 VTFANAACSCSAET
-1685 SMLPAEIFHHA
+1685 FMVPAEIFHHA

-1704 LGSLPQLAS
+1704 LGSLPQLTS
-1713 YSSDALSQLRNDAL
+1713 YSSDALSQLRNDAI
-1727 EKLQTLVPFKEAEQ
+1727 EKLQMFVPFKEGEQ

-1757 IPKGPLGS
+1757 IPKGPLVS
-1765 VLHSFN
+1765 VLHNFN

-1931 FTKVYIEELSPEDLL
+1931 FTKVYIEELSSEDLL
-1946 FVCRER
+1946 LVCRER
-1952 FRGCDEDMLRAMI
+1952 FRGCDEDILRAMI
-1965 TYNSRLN
+1965 AYNNRLN

-2004 SPISHHPRDFLRV
+2004 SLISHHPRDFLRV

-2029 NCAQQLFDQTFA
+2029 NCAQQLFDQTF
-2041 LPSPTILHNPHPVI
+2041 LSSSPTILHNPYPVI
-2055 SSSHFRV
+2055 SSSHFRI
-2062 GHYLVERRNNTLNVR
+2062 GHYLVERRNNILNVR
-2077 PRRLLQAHLATL
+2077 PRCLLQVHFATL
-2089 EAIGACLSRS
+2089 EAIGACLTRS

-2104 TGRHDSGKSE
+2104 TGPHDSGKSE

-2135 TDTMDILGGFEQMD
+2135 TDTMDILGGFEQVD
-2149 HRTRVLALVQDIIS
+2149 HHTRVLALVQDIIS

-2178 HQTFLPLLLGL
+2178 HQTFISLLLKL
-2189 YSAPPSS
+2189 YSSPPSS
-2196 DSLLHSAAQVLS
+2196 SNSLLHSAAQVLS
-2208 AFAVENSS
+2208 SFADDNSS
-2216 DEAQDLLHR
+2216 EEAQALLHR
-2225 VRQLSSVMT
+2225 VHQLLSAVT
-2234 SSGQFE
+2234 SNGQFE

-2245 LVRAIKRGHWV
+2245 LVRAIKRGYWI
-2256 VLDGANLCNPSV
+2256 VLDSANLCNPSV

-2286 RGYVNGAVQALKP
+2286 RGYVNGAVQTLKP

-2345 RLPRTVLGTGSSF
+2345 RLPTTILGTCSPF

-2365 RRGIFYTTPG
+2365 RRGIYYTHRG

-2383 GLMEEESSTSSLITL
+2383 GLVEEESSTSSLITL

-2409 RAMINFTLRTI
+2409 RAMIHFILRTL
-2420 SLNVIPSL
+2420 SLNVTPSL
-2428 RRYMKLARPSCIS
+2428 RRFMKLAIPLCSS
-2441 QSILDDTLSSGA
+2441 QFILDDVLSSEA

-2470 NDAITALP
+2470 NAAITALP
-2478 VDAFMVCSPCKF
+2478 VDTFMVCPPCKF
-2490 CSHETSHHPIHLM
+2490 CSHENGHHPIHLM
-2503 LLQTLNLIAAIFIDD
+2503 LLQTLNLIAAMFIDNA
-2518 TERAEMP
+2518 ERADMP
-2525 QELHSIGASKIILPT
+2525 RELHVIGASKITLPT
-2540 RQQHPTYSRLLDA
+2540 RQHHPTYLRLLDA
-2553 IREVLGEVRRAAEEV
+2553 IREVLEEVRRAAEEV
-2568 FNQIVGSSQVQLVDL
+2568 FNQIVRRSQVQLVDL

-2589 LSVSRQLRRSGA
+2589 LSISRQLRRSGT
-2601 GTYVDYSSIQACSRS
+2601 GTYVDYSSVQACSRS
-2616 IIAAL
+2616 IVAAL
-2621 QSRSPAFDRLA
+2621 QARSPAFERLA
-2632 SISAVLDEA
+2632 NVCAVLDEA

-2656 LFAPTTIEVSVP
+2656 LFAPTTIDVSVS
-2668 EIRSLEYAAGQPYEG
+2668 EIRSLEYAAWKLHEG
-2683 LNQHVRRKQ
+2683 LNQHVRRRQ
-2692 ILEVLSLCT
+2692 ILEVLSLYT

-2707 VSTSLE
+2707 LSTDLE
-2713 MELANTVK
+2713 MKLAHTVK
-2721 EKVTS
+2721 EKVRLN
-2726 KFHGGNDSFKRH
+2726 FHEDSNSFKRH
-2738 VDPSLLICEL
+2738 ADPSLLICEL
-2748 PWLSNIREASSSSS
+2748 PWLSNIRETSLLTVPSA
-2762 SSSSIVASI
+2762 

-2798 AYDAGG
+2798 AHDAG

-2824 SCSTQVEI
+2824 SGLTQAEI

-2843 LLRASI
+2843 LLRVSI
-2849 ELNKARSVSLS
+2849 ELSQARSVSLS
-2860 SLEGHEGA
+2860 SLEGHECS

-2875 LSMQCV
+2875 LSMQCI
-2881 VHEPRVQQLSAFM
+2881 VHGSRVQELSAFM
-2894 YQCMLSIASCFAS
+2894 YQCILSVASCFAS

-2920 PVHSSAFPMKML
+2920 PVNSSTFPMTIL
-2932 SFLEN
+2932 SLLES
-2937 SKHEPLRA
+2937 SKHEPLKA
-2945 AIQLFLRPTIIRFAA
+2945 ATHLFLRSDLTRFAT
-2960 DRQPQH
+2960 DRQPRDV
-2966 IMVARL
+2966 MVARL
-2972 GHCYISLSRVILD
+2972 GHCYISLSRMILN

-2994 PAAVIRR
+2994 PAAVIYH
-3001 LAEYSQEEAD
+3001 LGQYSQEETG

-3028 GNLFNSVTQYLDAL
+3028 GNPFNSVIQYLNAL
-3042 SDGEHKHVPLGSSNL
+3042 SETEHKNLPSGSSNL
-3057 PRRADG
+3057 PRRPDG
-3063 NRIHTFWS
+3063 NRIHAFWS
-3071 EVSQLQSQVIQ
+3071 EVLQLQSQVIQ
-3082 SSKVDDLTALLET
+3082 PSKVDNLTAILET

-3102 RESVM
+3102 REIMM

-3117 MDNLYR
+3117 MDNLYH
-3123 DFEDIAKIIQLALLL
+3123 DFEDIAKIIHLALLL

-3145 VRCSAQQMSH
+3145 VRCSAQQTSYV
-3155 AQHTQQNI
+3155 QHTQQNM
-3163 VAASLVTYPSLRSAQ
+3163 VATSLVTYPSLRSAQ

-3185 QGAASGASPS
+3185 RGAASGTSPS
-3195 DQVLLH
+3195 DQVLLY
-3201 VSAIGLQA
+3201 VSAIGLCA
-3209 TMSGLAP
+3209 AVSDLP
-3216 HAAAVHAAYEQAF
+3216 SHAAAVHAAYEQAF
-3229 RLWTMDRTRQS
+3229 RLWNMDRTRQN
-3240 EKEHDDTS
+3240 EKEHDDSS
-3248 LYKRSALDH
+3248 LYRHSALNH
-3257 DASTEVEAEQKEFL
+3257 DASTEAETEQKEFL

-3283 PDGIPNRIQEKPAE
+3283 PDGIPNKIHEKSPE
-3297 FFGVSAAEAL
+3297 FFSVSAAEAL

-3314 TGVACIGISVGGPST
+3314 AGVASIGISVGDPNT
-3329 RFQSSRR
+3329 RFNSSRR

-3344 NRYPTLPDT
+3344 SQYPNLPDT
-3353 LDDESLHEQLSLVH
+3353 LDDESLCEQLSLVH
-3367 DHLLALKSQERPAD
+3367 DHLLALKYQERPTG

-3388 DANIKEAKKALIAVN
+3388 DANVREAKKALATVD

-3426 DRCDAY
+3426 DRCDAF

-3446 GLEQIIQ
+3446 GLEQIIL
-3453 QTDEWEM
+3453 QTDDWEM

-3465 NSLRAYQQE
+3465 NSLKVHQQD
-3474 LTMLI
+3474 LTMLV

-3491 VLLQSQFDS
+3491 VLLQSQSDS

-3519 TLGAANEDEDAGTGA
+3519 TLGAVHENEGVATGA
-3534 LQHYLRQLPSL
+3534 LQQYLRQLPSL

-3550 QSSSLGQFQV
+3550 HSSALGQFQA
-3560 RLDLLETFGVIV
+3560 RLDLMETFRVIV
-3572 SHISSTLDGWQRNAL
+3572 GHIASTLDGWQRNAL
-3587 QRVGRVLTSTRRYY
+3587 QRVGLVLSSTRRYY
-3601 RLFAVQLAGSLAD
+3601 QLFAAQLAGSLAD

-3628 LASWKDINV
+3628 LASWKDVNV
-3637 HALKQSAQRTHHQLY
+3637 QALKQSAQRTHHQLY

-3664 PITGRM
+3664 PIAERM
-3670 LPTFAGDAECA
+3670 LPTFAGDAECT

-3701 RGECPQPNETHSTP
+3701 HGDSPQPNETHSTP
-3715 SHLANLNQTLA
+3715 SHLTNLNQTLT
-3726 RFRGLVNNRIRAF
+3726 RFHGLMNSRIRAF
-3739 LRRRLPHH
+3739 LRQRLPHH

-3754 IILTARDLSAEGVPP
+3754 IILTARDLAAECVPP
-3769 GLSKEKREKY
+3769 ALSKEKREKY

-3821 REQPS
+3821 REQPP
-3826 MPPESS
+3826 MPLDSS

-3852 RVLLSDHHSDISTRD
+3852 RVLVSDHHSDISTRD
-3867 LLRGVTFVESGYSLA
+3867 LLRGVAFVESGYSLA
-3882 LKGRSSLSKAFQCFV
+3882 LKARSSLSTAFQCFI

-3910 EAPLLVTKGFSPT
+3910 EAPLLITKGFSPIR
-3923 HLMHLCQTLGN
+3923 LMHLCQALGN
-3934 AVHAFEELLQGIRL
+3934 AVHAFEELLRGIRL
-3948 FVEIQEDQGAAPSV
+3948 FIEIQEDQCAASSV
-3962 MVEVQSVCVK
+3962 MVEVQSVYAK
-3972 TRLLYDRVS
+3972 TQLLRNHAL
-3981 EVFRGSQCTMLMV
+3981 EVFQGSRYIMPTV
-3994 LPGVEYATVQ
+3994 LSGVEHATVK
-4004 EADEHLRALPDY
+4004 EADEHFRAIPDY
-4016 LQKMKTTEPRLS
+4016 LQKMRTMEPRLS
-4028 YILSPM
+4028 YILSPI
-4034 EHWLRDQHASTDAE
+4034 EHWLHDQYVSADAE
-4048 AASGT
+4048 TASGAT
-4053 VEPLGADAIIET
+4053 ESLGADAIIET
-4065 LLVTVQSLLK
+4065 LLVIMQSLLK
-4075 RCPEGSTD
+4075 RCPEGSTG
-4083 EHPDDEPQ
+4083 EPLDDEAQ
-4091 DNFISEDSRTVSGF
+4091 DNFIREDLSTVSGF
-4105 TQAFDLEVLLERLNV
+4105 TQSLDLDVLLERLNA
-4120 MTTHLSSLPQS
+4120 MTTHLSSLSQS
-4131 DIQASLRRLL
+4131 NIQASLRRLL
-4141 PFLQFY
+4141 PFLQLY
-4147 IAFVGEH
+4147 ISFVGEH

-4164 LFKLDFIVCSV
+4164 LFKLDFIVSSV
-4175 MHTIARQGF
+4175 MYTIAKQGF
-4184 CLPQEATDSGDGEG
+4184 CLPPDATDSGDGDG

-4211 MGTENVSKE
+4211 TGMENVSKE

-4232 DEGEAPDEQEH
+4232 DEGEAQDEQAH

-4266 GDQDGDQEEDDDD
+4266 GDQDGDQDEDED

-4285 EQLGKLDAGDPD
+4285 EQLGKLDAGDPNV
-4297 AVDEKLWGDE
+4297 VDEKLWGDE
-4307 SAESDPADQDQVPQD
+4307 SAELDSADQDQVPQD

-4327 EKESEVVAKERNQS
+4327 EESEVVAKERDQS
-4341 KKEGGKEKE
+4341 KKEGGKEE
-4350 EKKDGT
+4350 EKKDG
-4356 MDEQSGEVEEEGDEN
+4356 MIDEKSEEIQEGEEN
-4371 EGEAPDEDLEAPN
+4371 EGEEPNEDLEAPN
-4384 ANGAPMDEHIP
+4384 ANGAPMDEYIP
-4395 DANTLDLPDDMNLE
+4395 DANTLDLPDDMALD

-4415 QGGLDMG
+4415 QGGPDVG

-4430 EDEQDAD
+4430 EDEQHAD
-4437 EMEETDQPGKDE
+4437 EMEEMDQLGKDE
-4449 SPEDVPEP
+4449 SQEDVPEP

-4465 DQPPHAADD
+4465 DQPSQAAGD

-4479 EDVEEGAVARP
+4479 EDVEEGAAAQP
-4490 DVSPGN
+4490 DISPG
-4496 GDSGDKDNEPQAN
+4496 SGDAGNKDNEPQAN
-4509 DSAQQGQAG
+4509 DSAQKGQAG
-4518 DASGEMKDDPA
+4518 DASGEMKDDA
-4529 AAEQSTNETSE
+4529 TAEQSTNETSE
-4540 ESKDDAEPSQPSSS
+4540 ELKPRDDAEPSKSWSS

-4592 LKEVQQRFEEILGGG
+4592 LKEVQQRFEDILGGG

-4612 VADHV
+4612 IADQA
-4617 AEQVEYADAD
+4617 AEQVEFADAN
-4627 EEMQALGAAG
+4627 EEMQALGTAG

-4643 LSELRIVD
+4643 LNELRLAD

-4660 MDIDAPCPD
+4660 MDIDAPRTD
-4669 ELVPPPQS
+4669 ELAPPPPPP
-4677 LASLHTEPTTEGSRP
+4677 LASLHTEPLTEGAHP
-4692 DIEGAITQLEA
+4692 DIEGAITQLET
-4703 RSGARPEHVSSRP
+4703 RPGADPEHISSRH
-4716 DPSSAQADVDEDME
+4716 DPSSSQADIDEDIE
-4730 QPSPESSFENIEAA
+4730 QSGPDNSLANVEAA
-4744 LRTWQDSGYTCEAAE
+4744 LRTWQDSGYTCEDAE

-4781 LILAPTLATR
+4781 LILEPTLATR

-4796 RTGKR
+4796 RSGKR

-4919 SLGVLESARE
+4919 SLEVLESARE
-4929 RRATGSASAGELWQ
+4929 RRAAGSASAGELWQ

-4958 LRQVLRRAA
+4958 LRQVLRQAA

-4981 HSTSTSGQ
+4981 HSTSASGQ
-4989 GQTKDT
+4989 GQTQDT
-4995 PAVQNSIVSMNQ
+4995 SAVQNSIVSMNQ
-5007 VAYTMVNGRM
+5007 VAYTMINGRM

>member
-1 MAMMTSTNAFD
+1 MMTSTNAFD
-12 PLSINLAKQKRALRA
+12 PLTINLEKQKRALCA
-27 LLPPDSIHIHQITEA
+27 LLPPNSFHIQHITEA
-42 NTTTHAL
+42 NTPKHAL
-49 LTLSRLLAVPAL
+49 STLSRLLAVPAL
-61 TLTIADLFRPIL
+61 TLTIADLFRPLL

-83 DDNIEDKFIAF
+83 DDDIEDRFIAF
-94 CLLIEFHEELYPCLY
+94 CLLIELHEELYPCLY
-109 AFLQKPCLS
+109 AFLQKQCLS
-118 KGPLAFIAAAPSIA
+118 KGPLAFIAAAPSVAEIET
-132 DIGIP
+132 I
-137 RLHRILLAYYRL
+137 RLHRMLLAYYRL

-158 HLLWDASLLSK
+158 HLLWDGSLLSK

-174 HPDAGVRLFAA
+174 HPDTGVRLLAA
-185 RCYASHVGMAELE
+185 RCYASHVSMAESE
-198 REKLITHVLGELC
+198 RERLITHVLGEFC
-211 GVDCPINYG
+211 SVDCPINYA

-227 VETDGWLVPTL
+227 VDTDGWLVPTL

-244 DARDTILESPV
+244 DARDAILESSD
-255 FCSLEAEDVLQP
+255 FYSLDTEDVLQP

-275 WIVNMHGLMMLKSSP
+275 WIANIHGLLILKSSP
-290 TIPSPSNIIATP
+290 TMPSLSEIIATP
-302 SAIAALRE
+302 SAINALRE
-310 IAANLSLRLPVLLSS
+310 IATHLSLRLPVLLSS
-325 PPSSGKSLLI
+325 PPSSGKSLFI
-335 SHLASNLHPTTPVNE
+335 SHLASSLHPTIPVNE
-350 LIVIVHLADTSLDP
+350 LIVTVHLADTSLDP
-364 RALLGSYVSSPTLL
+364 RALLGSYISSPTQL

-459 GKKVPPPTFFGS
+459 GKKVPAPTFFGS
-471 HKWHEVMVSAPDAEE
+471 HKWHEVIVDAPDAEE
-486 VRSIIES
+486 VRSIMES
-493 RFPKI
+493 KFPKI
-498 LGAAAPLIKLWAD
+498 VGATGALIKLWDD

-529 QKFCQRVERLLPSGY
+529 QKFCQRVERLLPSSH
-544 TVDMDMDNDTLLP
+544 TVDVDMDNDTQ
-557 LSNVFPNP
+557 LSLFNIFPNP

-574 ARDVFFGAGTLTA
+574 ARDVFFGAGALTA
-587 SARAHSAQ
+587 SARAHSAR
-595 VSSVIGVHLDLDAE
+595 VSSVIGAHLDLDAE
-609 RQEWLL
+609 RQAWLL
-615 LRHTS
+615 FRYTS
-620 DFEIEK
+620 DFEVEK

-651 TGASSRPFALHKP
+651 TGVSSRLFALHKP

-741 SELFGK
+741 SELFGR

-787 IRGKVEGVI
+787 IRGKVEGDI
-796 GENDPDAPRKRRKV
+796 GENDSDAPRKRRKV
-810 EAEMKFSEADWER
+810 EAEMKVSEADWER
-823 FEKDVVEFDLQHAQG
+823 FEKDVDEFDLQHAQG

-849 PLVKALRAGDWILL
+849 PLVKALRAGDWVLL

-922 PPTIRARFTEIDVP
+922 PPTIRTRFTEIDVP

-949 SQYIGSNAV
+949 SQYIGASAV

-964 MDIAEFYISAKG
+964 MDVAEFYISVKG

-998 TFAADIAGMFGLRRA
+998 TSAADIAGTFGLRRA

-1019 MAFTMVLDGTSAE
+1019 MAFTMVLDGGSAE
-1032 TVTALAQKHILA
+1032 TVAALAQKHILA

-1053 AREPNLP
+1053 AREPSFP
-1060 HGQSIEEFIKFGPFH
+1060 PGRSIEEFIKFGPFH

-1087 EYIMTPSVEKKLI
+1087 EYILTPSVEKKLI

-1136 RFIRINNHEHTDV
+1136 NFIRINNHEHTDV

-1171 LVHALRYGHW
+1171 LVHALRHGHW

-1216 VRPHP
+1216 IRPHP

-1293 GRVFESKQGFATLRD
+1293 SRVFESKQGFATLRD

-1337 EDDKIVV
+1337 EDDKVVV

-1362 DIHSTMEDVQS
+1362 DIHSTVGDVQT
-1373 FLGCPIPLDSQVVWT
+1373 FLGCPIPPDSQVVWT

-1421 CQLFAEVISKHL
+1421 CQLYAEVVSKHL
-1433 YTLSCH
+1433 YALNCH

-1451 RPVRNRASSEANIIR
+1451 RPVRNRASAEANIIR
-1466 DANTILER
+1466 DAHTILER
-1474 AGIDDVPSDSQQ
+1474 AGIDDIPSDSQQ
-1486 LLSRIDTLLKS
+1486 LLSRINTLLKAG
-1497 SKDLDPSL
+1497 KDSDPSFL
-1505 LIPLRDIQENLNRI
+1505 TPLREIQENLNRI

-1533 MRGGDVFL
+1533 MREGHVFL

-1581 HASSE
+1581 HASNE

-1618 AVTNQADLRLII
+1618 AVTSQADLQLIV
-1630 DHSWKHNSVK
+1630 DYSWKHDSMK
-1640 PFTDP
+1640 PFTGL
-1645 LLQFTNWLRDRVCDP
+1645 LLQFTNWLRDRVHDP

-1671 VTFVNAACSGSAET
+1671 VTFANAACSGSAET

-1713 YSSDALSQLRNDAL
+1713 YSSDALSRLRNDAI
-1727 EKLQTLVPFKEAEQ
+1727 EKLQLLVPFKEADN

-1757 IPKGPLGS
+1757 ISKGPLKS
-1765 VLHSFN
+1765 VLHNFN

-1809 TLAMLSGYQLC
+1809 TLAMLSGYHLC

-1916 QGGGRKGLPKSFLDR
+1916 QGGGRKGLPKSFMDR

-1946 FVCRER
+1946 LVCQER
-1952 FRGCDEDMLRAMI
+1952 FKGCDEGMLRAMI
-1965 TYNSRLN
+1965 TYNNRLN
-1972 QEVVHR
+1972 QEVVHK

-2004 SPISHHPRDFLRV
+2004 SPISHHPRDFLRA

-2029 NCAQQLFDQTFA
+2029 NCAQRLFDETFSTS
-2041 LPSPTILHNPHPVI
+2041 SPTILHNPHPII
-2055 SSSHFRV
+2055 SSSHFRI
-2062 GHYLVERRNNTLNVR
+2062 GHYLVERRNNTLSLR
-2077 PRRLLQAHLATL
+2077 PRCLLQAHFATL

-2114 LIRTVADL
+2114 LIRIVADL

-2149 HRTRVLALVQDIIS
+2149 HRTRVLALIQDIINY
-2163 FGESRSRCLSSCATD
+2163 GESRSKYLSSCTTD
-2178 HQTFLPLLLGL
+2178 HQTYLSLLLGL
-2189 YSAPPSS
+2189 YSSPPLSS
-2196 DSLLHSAAQVLS
+2196 NSLLHSAAQVLS
-2208 AFAVENSS
+2208 TFADENST
-2216 DEAQDLLHR
+2216 DEAQALLHR
-2225 VRQLSSVMT
+2225 VRQLSSVVT

-2245 LVRAIKRGHWV
+2245 LVRAVKLGHWV

-2286 RGYVNGAVQALKP
+2286 RGYVNGAVQMLRP

-2328 LAASFSSEDE
+2328 LAASLSSEDE
-2338 LRLRLHR
+2338 LRIRVHH
-2345 RLPRTVLGTGSSF
+2345 RLPSTILGTGPPF
-2358 AVTHELA
+2358 AMTYELA
-2365 RRGIFYTTPG
+2365 RRGIYHTHHG
-2375 EGSDSWPS
+2375 ENSDSWPS
-2383 GLMEEESSTSSLITL
+2383 GLVEEESSTSSLITL
-2398 APFLRPSKPDL
+2398 APFLRPSKLDL
-2409 RAMINFTLRTI
+2409 RAMIHFMLRTI
-2420 SLNVIPSL
+2420 SLDVTSSL
-2428 RRYMKLARPSCIS
+2428 RRFMKFAMPLCSS
-2441 QSILDDTLSSGA
+2441 QFILDGALSSGA
-2453 FKLFAEWR
+2453 FKLFTEWR
-2461 KDLLASRVT
+2461 RDLLTSRVT

-2478 VDAFMVCSPCKF
+2478 MDTFMVCPPCKF
-2490 CSHETSHHPIHLM
+2490 CSHENGHHPIHLM

-2518 TERAEMP
+2518 TERAEIP
-2525 QELHSIGASKIILPT
+2525 QELHGIGASKITLPT
-2540 RQQHPTYSRLLDA
+2540 HQQHPTYLRLLDA
-2553 IREVLGEVRRAAEEV
+2553 IHEVLKEARRTAEEV
-2568 FNQIVGSSQVQLVDL
+2568 FNQIVRRFEVQLVDL

-2589 LSVSRQLRRSGA
+2589 LSISRQLRRSGT

-2616 IIAAL
+2616 IVAAL
-2621 QSRSPAFDRLA
+2621 QLRSPTFERLA
-2632 SISAVLDEA
+2632 SVSAVLDEA

-2656 LFAPTTIEVSVP
+2656 LFAPMTVEVSLP
-2668 EIRSLEYAAGQPYEG
+2668 EIRRLEHAAGQLHEG
-2683 LNQHVRRKQ
+2683 LNQHVHRRQ
-2692 ILEVLSLCT
+2692 ILDVLSLYT

-2707 VSTSLE
+2707 VSTDLE
-2713 MELANTVK
+2713 IELAHTVK

-2726 KFHGGNDSFKRH
+2726 NFQGNNNSLKRYAS
-2738 VDPSLLICEL
+2738 PSLLICEL
-2748 PWLSNIREASSSSS
+2748 LWLSDIREASSST
-2762 SSSSIVASI
+2762 VPPA
-2771 MKRLIDV
+2771 MKHLIDV
-2778 ACEEPREDLIRF
+2778 ACEDPREDLIRF

-2798 AYDAGG
+2798 AHDAGG

-2811 TALQTRWLASLWN
+2811 TALQTGWLASLWN
-2824 SCSTQVEI
+2824 SSLTQAEI

-2849 ELNKARSVSLS
+2849 NLNQAQSVSLS
-2860 SLEGHEGA
+2860 SLEGHEVS

-2881 VHEPRVQQLSAFM
+2881 VHESRVQQLSAFM
-2894 YQCMLSIASCFAS
+2894 CQCILSVASCFAS
-2907 SFDDISWQAMLGS
+2907 SFDDINWQAMLGS
-2920 PVHSSAFPMKML
+2920 AVNSSAFPMTML
-2932 SFLEN
+2932 SLLEH
-2937 SKHEPLRA
+2937 SKHEPLKA
-2945 AIQLFLRPTIIRFAA
+2945 AIHLFLRPNLIRFAT
-2960 DRQPQH
+2960 DHQPRD
-2966 IMVARL
+2966 ITAARL
-2972 GHCYISLSRVILD
+2972 GRCYISLSRVILN

-2994 PAAVIRR
+2994 PATVIRR
-3001 LAEYSQEEAD
+3001 LAEYSQEETD

-3020 RAWEHRTA
+3020 KAWEQRTA
-3028 GNLFNSVTQYLDAL
+3028 GNLSNSVIQYLDVL
-3042 SDGEHKHVPLGSSNL
+3042 SEAEHKNLPLGSSNL
-3057 PRRADG
+3057 PRRPDG
-3063 NRIHTFWS
+3063 NRIHAFWF
-3071 EVSQLQSQVIQ
+3071 EVSQFQSQVIQ
-3082 SSKVDDLTALLET
+3082 PNKVDDLTAILET
-3095 GDPSAFA
+3095 GDHSSFA

-3117 MDNLYR
+3117 MDDLYH
-3123 DFEDIAKIIQLALLL
+3123 DFEDIAKIIRLALLL
-3138 LRLGIRL
+3138 LRFGIRL
-3145 VRCSAQQMSH
+3145 IRCSAQQMSY
-3155 AQHTQQNI
+3155 AQHAQQNI

-3185 QGAASGASPS
+3185 RGAASGASPS

-3201 VSAIGLQA
+3201 VSAIGLRA
-3209 TMSGLAP
+3209 AMSGLAP

-3229 RLWTMDRTRQS
+3229 RLWTMDRTRQN
-3240 EKEHDDTS
+3240 EKEHDDSS
-3248 LYKRSALDH
+3248 LYRRSTLNH

-3283 PDGIPNRIQEKPAE
+3283 PDGMPNKIHEKPSE
-3297 FFGVSAAEAL
+3297 FFSACAAEAL
-3307 LGMHFGL
+3307 LEMHFGL
-3314 TGVACIGISVGGPST
+3314 AGVTSIGISVGGFNT
-3329 RFQSSRR
+3329 RFNSSRR

-3353 LDDESLHEQLSLVH
+3353 LDDESLHEQLSLVQ
-3367 DHLLALKSQERPAD
+3367 DHLHALKSQERPTG

-3388 DANIKEAKKALIAVN
+3388 DANIREAKKALAAVD
-3403 SLRMRLIALVEDWPD
+3403 SLRIRLIALVEDWPD

-3446 GLEQIIQ
+3446 GLEQIIL
-3453 QTDEWEM
+3453 QTDDWEM

-3465 NSLRAYQQE
+3465 NSLKAHQQE
-3474 LTMLI
+3474 FIMLV

-3491 VLLQSQFDS
+3491 VLLQSQADS
-3500 FVKGV
+3500 FTKGV

-3519 TLGAANEDEDAGTGA
+3519 TLSAAQEDEGAATGA
-3534 LQHYLRQLPSL
+3534 LQQYLRQLPSL

-3550 QSSSLGQFQV
+3550 RSSALGQFQV
-3560 RLDLLETFGVIV
+3560 RLDLLGTFSVIV
-3572 SHISSTLDGWQRNAL
+3572 GHIASTLDGWQRNAL
-3587 QRVGRVLTSTRRYY
+3587 QRVELVLTSTRRYY
-3601 RLFAVQLAGSLAD
+3601 RLFAAQLAGSLAD
-3614 QRGGLEKDVQAFIK
+3614 QRGELEKDVQAFIK

-3637 HALKQSAQRTHHQLY
+3637 QALKQSAQRTHHQLY

-3664 PITGRM
+3664 PIAERI
-3670 LPTFAGDAECA
+3670 LPTFAGDAECT
-3681 QSIDALG
+3681 QSIDVLG

-3694 SIACTLE
+3694 PIAYTLE
-3701 RGECPQPNETHSTP
+3701 RGNSLQPNETYFTP
-3715 SHLANLNQTLA
+3715 SHLANLNQTLD
-3726 RFRGLVNNRIRAF
+3726 RFHRLMNSRIRAF

-3754 IILTARDLSAEGVPP
+3754 IILTARDLAAEGVPP

-3787 KKALSDLLKE
+3787 RKALSDLLKE

-3811 LAELRDECWI
+3811 LSELRDESWI

-3842 DRLRGALPAV
+3842 DRLRGALSAV
-3852 RVLLSDHHSDISTRD
+3852 RVLISDHHSDISTRD
-3867 LLRGVTFVESGYSLA
+3867 LLRGIAFVESGYSLA
-3882 LKGRSSLSKAFQCFV
+3882 LKARSSLSTAFQCFI
-3897 DIKRCAERLQTLV
+3897 DIRRCAERLQTLV
-3910 EAPLLVTKGFSPT
+3910 EAPLLVTKGFSPAR
-3923 HLMHLCQTLGN
+3923 LLHLCQALGN
-3934 AVHAFEELLQGIRL
+3934 AMHALEELLQGIRL
-3948 FVEIQEDQGAAPSV
+3948 FIEIQEDQGAAPLV
-3962 MVEVQSVCVK
+3962 MVEVQSVYAK
-3972 TRLLYDRVS
+3972 TLVLRDRAS
-3981 EVFRGSQCTMLMV
+3981 EVLQGSQHAMPMV
-3994 LPGVEYATVQ
+3994 LPGVEHSTVK
-4004 EADEHLRALPDY
+4004 EANEHFRAIPDY
-4016 LQKMKTTEPRLS
+4016 LQKMKMTEPRLS
-4028 YILSPM
+4028 YILSPI
-4034 EHWLRDQHASTDAE
+4034 EQWLHNQYVSTDAE
-4048 AASGT
+4048 TTSEAAES
-4053 VEPLGADAIIET
+4053 LAADVIIET

-4083 EHPDDEPQ
+4083 EPLDDEAQ
-4091 DNFISEDSRTVSGF
+4091 DNFIREDLRTISGF
-4105 TQAFDLEVLLERLNV
+4105 TQSLDLEVLLKRLHV
-4120 MTTHLSSLPQS
+4120 MTTHLSSLSQS

-4141 PFLQFY
+4141 PFLQCY
-4147 IAFVGEH
+4147 ISFVGEH

-4164 LFKLDFIVCSV
+4164 LFKLNFIVSST

-4184 CLPQEATDSGDGEG
+4184 CLPPDATDSGDAEG
-4198 GTETAGGVGLGEG
+4198 GTETAGGVGLGDGTG
-4211 MGTENVSKE
+4211 MENVSKE

-4232 DEGEAPDEQEH
+4232 DEGEAQDEKGH

-4266 GDQDGDQEEDDDD
+4266 GDQDGDQEDDDD
-4279 EQEGPD
+4279 EQEEPD
-4285 EQLGKLDAGDPD
+4285 EQLGKLDADDPN

-4307 SAESDPADQDQVPQD
+4307 STELDSADQDQVPQD
-4322 RSEMQ
+4322 RSDSQQ
-4327 EKESEVVAKERNQS
+4327 EESEIVAKERNQS

-4350 EKKDGT
+4350 KEKEEKKDGT
-4356 MDEQSGEVEEEGDEN
+4356 IDEKGDEIQESEEN
-4371 EGEAPDEDLEAPN
+4371 KGEEPDEDLEAPN
-4384 ANGAPMDEHIP
+4384 ANGAPMDEYIP
-4395 DANTLDLPDDMNLE
+4395 DANTLDLPDDMALE

-4415 QGGLDMG
+4415 QGGLEMG

-4430 EDEQDAD
+4430 EDEQHAD
-4437 EMEETDQPGKDE
+4437 EMEETDDLGKDQ
-4449 SPEDVPEP
+4449 SPGDEPEP
-4457 QSQENQLP
+4457 QSQENQPP
-4465 DQPPHAADD
+4465 DQPPQATDHD

-4479 EDVEEGAVARP
+4479 EDVEEGAIAQP

-4496 GDSGDKDNEPQAN
+4496 GDAGNKDNEPQAN
-4509 DSAQQGQAG
+4509 DGAQQGQAG
-4518 DASGEMKDDPA
+4518 DASGEMKDDA
-4529 AAEQSTNETSE
+4529 AAPEQSTNETSE
-4540 ESKDDAEPSQPSSS
+4540 ESKPRDDAEPSKPWSS

-4567 TQHGGAYARQHT
+4567 MQHGGAHARQHT
-4579 ELATNPIR
+4579 ELTTNPIR

-4592 LKEVQQRFEEILGGG
+4592 LKEVQQRFEDILGGG
-4607 ESSPP
+4607 ESSPSA
-4612 VADHV
+4612 ADQA
-4617 AEQVEYADAD
+4617 AEQIEYADAD

-4643 LSELRIVD
+4643 LNELRLVD
-4651 EQTEAVALP
+4651 EKTEAVALP
-4660 MDIDAPCPD
+4660 MDIDAPRTD
-4669 ELVPPPQS
+4669 ELAPPPQP
-4677 LASLHTEPTTEGSRP
+4677 LTALHTDPVTEGARP
-4692 DIEGAITQLEA
+4692 DIEGAITKLETH
-4703 RSGARPEHVSSRP
+4703 SGADPEHVSSRR
-4716 DPSSAQADVDEDME
+4716 DPSSLQADVDEDME
-4730 QPSPESSFENIEAA
+4730 QSSPDSSFENIEAA
-4744 LRTWQDSGYTCEAAE
+4744 LQTWQDSGYTCEDAE

-4809 YIASDYTKD
+4809 YIAADYTKD

-4866 LEVGDIA
+4866 LEVGDVA

-4878 EAMELLHGFD
+4878 EGMELLHGFD

-4908 RATNVLDMVET
+4908 RATNVLDMVER
-4919 SLGVLESARE
+4919 SLEVLEIARE
-4929 RRATGSASAGELWQ
+4929 RKATGSASAGELWQ

-4958 LRQVLRRAA
+4958 LRQVLRRAT
-4967 SQRVMIVFIIIDSL
+4967 SQRVMVVFIIIDSL

-4989 GQTKDT
+4989 GQTQDAS
-4995 PAVQNSIVSMNQ
+4995 AVQNSIVSMNQ
-5007 VAYTMVNGRM
+5007 VAYTMINGRM

>member
-1 MAMMTSTNAFD
+1 MAMMTAENKFD
-12 PLSINLAKQKRALRA
+12 PLRINLAKQKRALRA
-27 LLPPDSIHIHQITEA
+27 LLPPDSFHIQHITEA
-42 NTTTHAL
+42 NIPTNAL
-49 LTLSRLLAVPAL
+49 STLSRLLAVPAL
-61 TLTIADLFRPIL
+61 TLTIADLFRPLL

-83 DDNIEDKFIAF
+83 DDDIEDRFIAF
-94 CLLIEFHEELYPCLY
+94 CLLIEIHEELYPCLY

-118 KGPLAFIAAAPSIA
+118 KGPLAFIAAATSVAEIETT
-132 DIGIP
+132 
-137 RLHRILLAYYRL
+137 RLHRMLLAYYRL

-158 HLLWDASLLSK
+158 HLLWDGSLLSK

-174 HPDAGVRLFAA
+174 HPDTGIRLLAA
-185 RCYASHVGMAELE
+185 RCYASHVSMAEIE
-198 REKLITHVLGELC
+198 RERLITHVLGEFC

-244 DARDTILESPV
+244 DARDAILESSD
-255 FCSLEAEDVLQP
+255 FYSLDAEDVLEP
-267 LSEADLSP
+267 LSETDLSP
-275 WIVNMHGLMMLKSSP
+275 WVANIHGLLMLKSSP
-290 TIPSPSNIIATP
+290 TMPSPSDIIATP

-310 IAANLSLRLPVLLSS
+310 IAAYISLRLPILLSS
-325 PPSSGKSLLI
+325 PPSSGKSLFT
-335 SHLASNLHPTTPVNE
+335 SYLASRLHPMMSVNE
-350 LIVIVHLADTSLDP
+350 LIVTVHLADASLDP
-364 RALLGSYVSSPTLL
+364 RALLGSYISSPTQP

-471 HKWHEVMVSAPDAEE
+471 HKWHEVMVDAPDAEE
-486 VRSIIES
+486 VRSIMES

-498 LGAAAPLIKLWAD
+498 AGAAAALIKVWGD

-529 QKFCQRVERLLPSGY
+529 QKFCQRVERLLPSSH
-544 TVDMDMDNDTLLP
+544 TVDVDMGNDMQLP
-557 LSNVFPNP
+557 LSNIFPNP

-587 SARAHSAQ
+587 SARAHSAR
-595 VSSVIGVHLDLDAE
+595 VSSVIGAHLDLDAE
-609 RQEWLL
+609 RQAWLL

-646 MKGMS
+646 VKGMS

-741 SELFGK
+741 SELFGGNVQPQAK
-747 TFSRKRNAGFE
+747 C
-758 DGLRKAVREGRWKR
+758 GLRGRFEESCEGRT
-772 AVGMWKESGKMARER
+772 
-787 IRGKVEGVI
+787 VEEGCW
-796 GENDPDAPRKRRKV
+796 ENDPDAPRKRRKL
-810 EAEMKFSEADWER
+810 EAEMKVSESDWER
-823 FEKDVVEFDLQHAQG
+823 FEKDVDEFDLQHAQG

-936 PPDADRETLLSIV
+936 PPDADRETLISIV
-949 SQYIGSNAV
+949 SQYIGASAV

-964 MDIAEFYISAKG
+964 MDVAEFYISVKG

-998 TFAADIAGMFGLRRA
+998 TFAADIAGLFGLRRA

-1019 MAFTMVLDGTSAE
+1019 MAFTMVLDGGSAE

-1053 AREPNLP
+1053 AREPNFSP
-1060 HGQSIEEFIKFGPFH
+1060 GRSIEESTKFGPFH

-1171 LVHALRYGHW
+1171 LVHALRHGHW

-1216 VRPHP
+1216 IRPHP

-1288 KRRQS
+1288 KTS
-1293 GRVFESKQGFATLRD
+1293 
-1308 LFRWAGRDAVG
+1308 WAGRDAVG

-1337 EDDKIVV
+1337 EDDKVVV

-1355 IDERAIY
+1355 IDERTIY
-1362 DIHSTMEDVQS
+1362 DIHSTMGDAQT
-1373 FLGCPIPLDSQVVWT
+1373 FLGCPIPPDSQVVWT

-1421 CQLFAEVISKHL
+1421 CQLYAEVVSKHL
-1433 YTLSCH
+1433 YTLNCH

-1451 RPVRNRASSEANIIR
+1451 RPVRNRASAEANIIR
-1466 DANTILER
+1466 DANAILER
-1474 AGIDDVPSDSQQ
+1474 AGIDDIPSDSQQ
-1486 LLSRIDTLLKS
+1486 LLSRINTLLKAG
-1497 SKDLDPSL
+1497 KDLDPSFL
-1505 LIPLRDIQENLNRI
+1505 TPLRDIQENLNRI

-1533 MRGGDVFL
+1533 MREGHVFL

-1569 ERGGI
+1569 ERGGV

-1581 HASSE
+1581 HASND

-1618 AVTNQADLRLII
+1618 AVTSQADLRLIV
-1630 DHSWKHNSVK
+1630 DYSWKHDSMK
-1640 PFTDP
+1640 PFTGP
-1645 LLQFTNWLRDRVCDP
+1645 LLQFTDWLRDRVHDP

-1671 VTFVNAACSGSAET
+1671 VTFTNAAYSGSAENLHVT
-1685 SMLPAEIFHHA
+1685 GRNIRMLELCVQAIWLLTISQHHA

-1713 YSSDALSQLRNDAL
+1713 YSSDALSQLRNDAI
-1727 EKLQTLVPFKEAEQ
+1727 EKLQMLMPFEEAEQ

-1757 IPKGPLGS
+1757 IPKGPLIS
-1765 VLHSFN
+1765 VLHNFN

-1801 VGKTSLIT
+1801 VGKTSLIA
-1809 TLAMLSGYQLC
+1809 TLAMLSGYHLC

-1946 FVCRER
+1946 LVCRER
-1952 FRGCDEDMLRAMI
+1952 FKGCDEDMLRAMI
-1965 TYNSRLN
+1965 AYNNRLN

-2029 NCAQQLFDQTFA
+2029 NCAQQLFDQTFS
-2041 LPSPTILHNPHPVI
+2041 PSSPTILHNPHPVI

-2062 GHYLVERRNNTLNVR
+2062 GHYLVERRNNTLSVR
-2077 PRRLLQAHLATL
+2077 PRCLLQAHLAML

-2099 WLVIV
+2099 WLVVV

-2149 HRTRVLALVQDIIS
+2149 HHTRVLALVKDIIG

-2178 HQTFLPLLLGL
+2178 HQTFLSLLLEL
-2189 YSAPPSS
+2189 HSSPPPSS
-2196 DSLLHSAAQVLS
+2196 NSLLRSAAQVLS
-2208 AFAVENSS
+2208 SFADDHSS
-2216 DEAQDLLHR
+2216 DEARALLYR
-2225 VRQLSSVMT
+2225 VQQLSSAVT

-2245 LVRAIKRGHWV
+2245 LVRAIKQGHWI

-2286 RGYVNGAVQALKP
+2286 RGYVNGAVQTLKP

-2345 RLPRTVLGTGSSF
+2345 RLPTTVLDTGPPF
-2358 AVTHELA
+2358 AVTLELA
-2365 RRGIFYTTPG
+2365 RRGIYYTHRG

-2383 GLMEEESSTSSLITL
+2383 GLVEEESSTSSLITL

-2409 RAMINFTLRTI
+2409 RAMIHFILRTI
-2420 SLNVIPSL
+2420 SLNVTPSL
-2428 RRYMKLARPSCIS
+2428 RRFMKLAMPPCSS
-2441 QSILDDTLSSGA
+2441 QSILDDALSSGA

-2478 VDAFMVCSPCKF
+2478 VDTFMVCPPCKF
-2490 CSHETSHHPIHLM
+2490 CNHENGHHPIHLM

-2518 TERAEMP
+2518 TERTEVP
-2525 QELHSIGASKIILPT
+2525 QELHGIGASKMTLPT
-2540 RQQHPTYSRLLDA
+2540 RQHHPTYLRLLDA
-2553 IREVLGEVRRAAEEV
+2553 IREVLEE
-2568 FNQIVGSSQVQLVDL
+2568 LVDL

-2589 LSVSRQLRRSGA
+2589 LSISRQLRRSGT

-2616 IIAAL
+2616 IVAAL
-2621 QSRSPAFDRLA
+2621 QSRGPAFERLA
-2632 SISAVLDEA
+2632 SVSAVLDEA

-2646 GLGLTEMWTH
+2646 GLGLTDMWTH
-2656 LFAPTTIEVSVP
+2656 LFAPTTIEVSLP
-2668 EIRSLEYAAGQPYEG
+2668 EIRSLEYASGQLHQG
-2683 LNQHVRRKQ
+2683 LNQHIRRRQ
-2692 ILEVLSLCT
+2692 ILEVLSLYT
-2701 LPLMST
+2701 LPLMSI
-2707 VSTSLE
+2707 VSIDLD
-2713 MELANTVK
+2713 MELAHTVK
-2721 EKVTS
+2721 EKVALN
-2726 KFHGGNDSFKRH
+2726 FQGGNDSFKRH
-2738 VDPSLLICEL
+2738 ADPSLLICEL
-2748 PWLSNIREASSSSS
+2748 PWLSDIREALSSSS
-2762 SSSSIVASI
+2762 SSSSIIPSVI
-2771 MKRLIDV
+2771 KRLIDV

-2798 AYDAGG
+2798 AHDAGG
-2804 GVPTHLL
+2804 GGKRATISH
-2811 TALQTRWLASLWN
+2811 ASL
-2824 SCSTQVEI
+2824 
-2832 LDGPDVLLCPT
+2832 D
-2843 LLRASI
+2843 
-2849 ELNKARSVSLS
+2849 
-2860 SLEGHEGA
+2860 
-2868 VRRHLRL
+2868 
-2875 LSMQCV
+2875 
-2881 VHEPRVQQLSAFM
+2881 
-2894 YQCMLSIASCFAS
+2894 CFADS
-2907 SFDDISWQAMLGS
+2907 MACKSVEFKCDPGFKHGAFHYLPSKGTRVLFVVTYGCSLCNVLFMSRGYNNCQHSCINAFYPS
-2920 PVHSSAFPMKML
+2920 PVNSSAFPMTML
-2932 SFLEN
+2932 SLLES
-2937 SKHEPLRA
+2937 SKHEPLKA
-2945 AIQLFLRPTIIRFAA
+2945 AIHLFLRPNLIRFAT
-2960 DRQPQH
+2960 DRQPRDV
-2966 IMVARL
+2966 MMARL
-2972 GHCYISLSRVILD
+2972 GHCYISLSRVILN
-2985 LSIPDLPVD
+2985 LFIPDLPVD
-2994 PAAVIRR
+2994 PAAVIHR
-3001 LAEYSQEEAD
+3001 LAEYSQEETD
-3011 FLSTQSSLH
+3011 FMSTQSSLH
-3020 RAWEHRTA
+3020 KAWEHRTA
-3028 GNLFNSVTQYLDAL
+3028 GNLFNSVIQYLDAL
-3042 SDGEHKHVPLGSSNL
+3042 SEAEHKNLPLGSSNL
-3057 PRRADG
+3057 PRRPDG
-3063 NRIHTFWS
+3063 NRIHAFWS

-3082 SSKVDDLTALLET
+3082 PSKVDDLTAVLET

-3117 MDNLYR
+3117 MDNLYH
-3123 DFEDIAKIIQLALLL
+3123 DFRDIAKIIHMALLL

-3145 VRCSAQQMSH
+3145 VRCSAQQMSY

-3185 QGAASGASPS
+3185 QGAASGASAS

-3201 VSAIGLQA
+3201 VSAIGLHA
-3209 TMSGLAP
+3209 AMSGLAP

-3229 RLWTMDRTRQS
+3229 RLWTMDRTRQD
-3240 EKEHDDTS
+3240 EKEHDDSS
-3248 LYKRSALDH
+3248 LYRRSALNH

-3283 PDGIPNRIQEKPAE
+3283 PDGIPNKTHEKPSE
-3297 FFGVSAAEAL
+3297 FFSVSAAETL

-3314 TGVACIGISVGGPST
+3314 AGVASIGISVGGPNT
-3329 RFQSSRR
+3329 RFNSSRR
-3336 SVLKTLLD
+3336 SVLNTLLD
-3344 NRYPTLPDT
+3344 SRYPTLPDT
-3353 LDDESLHEQLSLVH
+3353 LDDDSLHEQLSLVH
-3367 DHLLALKSQERPAD
+3367 DHLLTLKSQECITG

-3388 DANIKEAKKALIAVN
+3388 DGNIREAKKALATVD

-3426 DRCDAY
+3426 DRCDAF

-3446 GLEQIIQ
+3446 GLEQIIL
-3453 QTDEWEM
+3453 QTDGWEM

-3465 NSLRAYQQE
+3465 NSLRAHQQE
-3474 LTMLI
+3474 LTMLV

-3491 VLLQSQFDS
+3491 VLLQSQSDS

-3519 TLGAANEDEDAGTGA
+3519 TLSAAHEDGPATGV
-3534 LQHYLRQLPSL
+3534 LQQYLRQLPSL

-3550 QSSSLGQFQV
+3550 HSSALGQFQV
-3560 RLDLLETFGVIV
+3560 RLDLLETFRVIV
-3572 SHISSTLDGWQRNAL
+3572 GHIASTLDGWQRNAL
-3587 QRVGRVLTSTRRYY
+3587 KRVELVLASTRRYY
-3601 RLFAVQLAGSLAD
+3601 QLFAAQLAGSLAD

-3628 LASWKDINV
+3628 LASWKDVNV
-3637 HALKQSAQRTHHQLY
+3637 QALKQSAQRTHHQLY

-3664 PITGRM
+3664 PIAGRM
-3670 LPTFAGDAECA
+3670 LPTFAGDAECT
-3681 QSIDALG
+3681 QSIDALD
-3688 YSGDLL
+3688 YSGDPL
-3694 SIACTLE
+3694 SIACTLQ
-3701 RGECPQPNETHSTP
+3701 RGDSPQPNETHSTP

-3726 RFRGLVNNRIRAF
+3726 RFHGLMNSRIRAF

-3754 IILTARDLSAEGVPP
+3754 IILTARDLAAEGVPLD
-3769 GLSKEKREKY
+3769 LSKEKREKY

-3787 KKALSDLLKE
+3787 RKALSDLLKE

-3832 IHVEKGEYYF
+3832 VHVEKGEYYF

-3852 RVLLSDHHSDISTRD
+3852 RVLVSHHHSDISTRD
-3867 LLRGVTFVESGYSLA
+3867 LLRGCQQPFSV
-3882 LKGRSSLSKAFQCFV
+3882 SSTSNA
-3897 DIKRCAERLQTLV
+3897 
-3910 EAPLLVTKGFSPT
+3910 
-3923 HLMHLCQTLGN
+3923 LGN

-3948 FVEIQEDQGAAPSV
+3948 FIEIQEDQGAAPSV
-3962 MVEVQSVCVK
+3962 MVEVQSVYAK
-3972 TRLLYDRVS
+3972 TRLLHDRAS
-3981 EVFRGSQCTMLMV
+3981 EVFQGSQCTMPTV
-3994 LPGVEYATVQ
+3994 LPGVEHATIK
-4004 EADEHLRALPDY
+4004 EADEHFRAIPDY
-4016 LQKMKTTEPRLS
+4016 LQKMRTTEPRLS
-4028 YILSPM
+4028 YILSPI
-4034 EHWLRDQHASTDAE
+4034 EHWLRDQYLSTDAE
-4048 AASGT
+4048 TASGAA
-4053 VEPLGADAIIET
+4053 ESLGADVIIET

-4083 EHPDDEPQ
+4083 EPLDDEAQ
-4091 DNFISEDSRTVSGF
+4091 DNFIREDLHTISCF
-4105 TQAFDLEVLLERLNV
+4105 TQSLDLQVLLERLDV
-4120 MTTHLSSLPQS
+4120 MTTHLSSLSQS

-4141 PFLQFY
+4141 PFLQCY
-4147 IAFVGEH
+4147 ISFVGEH
-4154 LMVHSQWTKA
+4154 LVVHSKA
-4164 LFKLDFIVCSV
+4164 FVCPRMQLIQV
-4175 MHTIARQGF
+4175 
-4184 CLPQEATDSGDGEG
+4184 
-4198 GTETAGGVGLGEG
+4198 TAKVAPRLTVEWGLGEG
-4211 MGTENVSKE
+4211 TGLENVSKE

-4232 DEGEAPDEQEH
+4232 DQGEAQDDQAH

-4266 GDQDGDQEEDDDD
+4266 GAQDGDQEEDDGD
-4279 EQEGPD
+4279 EQEEPD
-4285 EQLGKLDAGDPD
+4285 EQLGKLDAGDPN

-4307 SAESDPADQDQVPQD
+4307 SAESDSADQDQVPQD

-4327 EKESEVVAKERNQS
+4327 EKESEVVANEHNQS

-4356 MDEQSGEVEEEGDEN
+4356 MDEKSEEIEEGEEPDEN
-4371 EGEAPDEDLEAPN
+4371 SEAPN
-4384 ANGAPMDEHIP
+4384 ANGAPMDEYIP
-4395 DANTLDLPDDMNLE
+4395 DANTLDLPDDMALE

-4430 EDEQDAD
+4430 EDEQHAD
-4437 EMEETDQPGKDE
+4437 EMEETDQLGKHE

-4457 QSQENQLP
+4457 ESQENQLP
-4465 DQPPHAADD
+4465 DQPPKAADN

-4479 EDVEEGAVARP
+4479 EDVEEGAVAQP
-4490 DVSPGN
+4490 DVSPG
-4496 GDSGDKDNEPQAN
+4496 SGDAGNKDNEPQAN

-4518 DASGEMKDDPA
+4518 DASGDEMKDDAA
-4529 AAEQSTNETSE
+4529 AAEQSINETSE
-4540 ESKDDAEPSQPSSS
+4540 ESKPRDDAEPSKPRSS

-4579 ELATNPIR
+4579 EVTTNPIR

-4592 LKEVQQRFEEILGGG
+4592 LKEVQQRFEDILGGG
-4607 ESSPP
+4607 ESSPLA
-4612 VADHV
+4612 ADQA

-4643 LSELRIVD
+4643 LNELRLVD
-4651 EQTEAVALP
+4651 EETEAVALP
-4660 MDIDAPCPD
+4660 MDIDAPPTD
-4669 ELVPPPQS
+4669 ELAPPPQP
-4677 LASLHTEPTTEGSRP
+4677 LASLHTEPATEG
-4692 DIEGAITQLEA
+4692 AH
-4703 RSGARPEHVSSRP
+4703 PEHVSSRR
-4716 DPSSAQADVDEDME
+4716 DPSSSQADVDEDME
-4730 QPSPESSFENIEAA
+4730 QSGPDSSFENIEAA
-4744 LRTWQDSGYTCEAAE
+4744 LRTWQDSGYTCEDAE

-4827 SQREYQVLLALDDS
+4827 QPAR
-4841 RSMAS
+4841 
-4846 SRSVHLAYQ
+4846 

-4866 LEVGDIA
+4866 LEVGDVA

-4878 EAMELLHGFD
+4878 EGMELLHGFD

-4919 SLGVLESARE
+4919 SLQVLESARE

-4989 GQTKDT
+4989 GQTQDAS
-4995 PAVQNSIVSMNQ
+4995 AVQNSIVSMNQ
-5007 VAYTMVNGRM
+5007 VAYTMINGRM

>member
-1 MAMMTSTNAFD
+1 MS
-12 PLSINLAKQKRALRA
+12 LA
-27 LLPPDSIHIHQITEA
+27 S
-42 NTTTHAL
+42 
-49 LTLSRLLAVPAL
+49 
-61 TLTIADLFRPIL
+61 
-73 IDLCARWLHD
+73 
-83 DDNIEDKFIAF
+83 
-94 CLLIEFHEELYPCLY
+94 
-109 AFLQKPCLS
+109 
-118 KGPLAFIAAAPSIA
+118 
-132 DIGIP
+132 
-137 RLHRILLAYYRL
+137 
-149 LRANRLLPK
+149 
-158 HLLWDASLLSK
+158 
-169 LLFPP
+169 
-174 HPDAGVRLFAA
+174 FAA
-185 RCYASHVGMAELE
+185 
-198 REKLITHVLGELC
+198 
-211 GVDCPINYG
+211 VDCSINYG

-244 DARDTILESPV
+244 DARDATLEDLD
-255 FCSLEAEDVLQP
+255 FYSLEAEDVLQP
-267 LSEADLSP
+267 ISEADMSP
-275 WIVNMHGLMMLKSSP
+275 CIANIHGLLMLKSSP
-290 TIPSPSNIIATP
+290 TVPSPSNIIATP
-302 SAIAALRE
+302 TAIAV
-310 IAANLSLRLPVLLSS
+310 LP
-325 PPSSGKSLLI
+325 
-335 SHLASNLHPTTPVNE
+335 
-350 LIVIVHLADTSLDP
+350 DTSLDP
-364 RALLGSYVSSPTLL
+364 RALLGSYISSPTQL

-385 GVLVRALREGRWL
+385 GVLLY
-398 VLSDIDRASMEV
+398 
-410 LALLKPLVESMGL
+410 LKPLVESMGL

-437 KGRVEAREGFALFA
+437 KGRVEAREGSALFA

-459 GKKVPPPTFFGS
+459 GKKVPPSTFFGS
-471 HKWHEVMVSAPDAEE
+471 HKWHEVMVDAPDVEE
-486 VRSIIES
+486 VRSIMES
-493 RFPKI
+493 KFPKI
-498 LGAAAPLIKLWAD
+498 VGAAAALIKLWTD

-529 QKFCQRVERLLPSGY
+529 Q
-544 TVDMDMDNDTLLP
+544 NDTQLS

-587 SARAHSAQ
+587 SARAHSAR
-595 VSSVIGVHLDLDAE
+595 VSSVIGAHLDLDAE
-609 RQEWLL
+609 RQAWLL

-626 DVNGDV
+626 D
-632 LAARC
+632 
-637 GRTRLPARP
+637 
-646 MKGMS
+646 
-651 TGASSRPFALHKP
+651 
-664 ALLLLSR
+664 
-671 ISTALALSEPV
+671 
-682 LLTGETGT
+682 
-690 GKTSAVTYLASLLR
+690 
-704 RPLISLNLSHQTEA
+704 TEA

-741 SELFGK
+741 NELFGG

-787 IRGKVEGVI
+787 IRGKVEGDV
-796 GENDPDAPRKRRKV
+796 GANDPDAPRKRRKV
-810 EAEMKFSEADWER
+810 EAEMKVSEADWER
-823 FEKDVVEFDLQHAQG
+823 FEKDVDEFDLQHAQG

-849 PLVKALRAGDWILL
+849 PLVKALRAGDCK
-863 DEINLASPETLECI
+863 APC
-877 TGLLRGPT
+877 P
-885 ASITLTEQGSLSA
+885 A

-949 SQYIGSNAV
+949 SQYIGASAV

-964 MDIAEFYISAKG
+964 MDVAEFYISVKG

-1013 LWEGML
+1013 LWEGIL
-1019 MAFTMVLDGTSAE
+1019 MTFTMVLDGGSAE
-1032 TVTALAQKHILA
+1032 KVTALAQKHILA

-1100 DLARIVLTRRFP
+1100 DLARI
-1112 VLIEG
+1112 G

-1171 LVHALRYGHW
+1171 LVHALRHGHW

-1216 VRPHP
+1216 IRPHP

-1277 QKIVSVFRELQ
+1277 QKIVRVFRELQ

-1337 EDDKIVV
+1337 EDDKVVV

-1355 IDERAIY
+1355 IDERVIY
-1362 DIHSTMEDVQS
+1362 DIHSTMGDAQS
-1373 FLGCPIPLDSQVVWT
+1373 FLGCPTPPDSQVVWT

-1421 CQLFAEVISKHL
+1421 CQLYAEVVSKHL

-1451 RPVRNRASSEANIIR
+1451 RPVRNRASAEANIIR

-1474 AGIDDVPSDSQQ
+1474 AGIDDVPSDSRQ
-1486 LLSRIDTLLKS
+1486 LLSRINMLLKAG
-1497 SKDLDPSL
+1497 KDLDPSL
-1505 LIPLRDIQENLNRI
+1505 LTPLRDIQENLNRI

-1581 HASSE
+1581 HASNE

-1618 AVTNQADLRLII
+1618 AVTSQADLRLIV
-1630 DHSWKHNSVK
+1630 DYSWMHDSMK

-1645 LLQFTNWLRDRVCDP
+1645 LLQFTNWLRDRVHDP

-1671 VTFVNAACSGSAET
+1671 VTFANAACSGSAET
-1685 SMLPAEIFHHA
+1685 SMLLAEIFAIWLLTISQHHA

-1704 LGSLPQLAS
+1704 LGSFPQLAS
-1713 YSSDALSQLRNDAL
+1713 YSSDALSRLRNDAI
-1727 EKLQTLVPFKEAEQ
+1727 EKLQALVPFKEAEQ
-1741 SYAFD
+1741 SHAFD

-1765 VLHSFN
+1765 VLHDFN

-1844 PGEFAWKDAE
+1844 AGEFAWKDAE

-1946 FVCRER
+1946 LVCRER

-1965 TYNSRLN
+1965 TYNNRLN

-2017 IYLSRFRTLADR
+2017 IYLSR
-2029 NCAQQLFDQTFA
+2029 C
-2041 LPSPTILHNPHPVI
+2041 
-2055 SSSHFRV
+2055 
-2062 GHYLVERRNNTLNVR
+2062 
-2077 PRRLLQAHLATL
+2077 LLQAHLATL

-2104 TGRHDSGKSE
+2104 TGRHDSG
-2114 LIRTVADL
+2114 
-2122 SGNILHEITITSS
+2122 NILHEITITSS

-2149 HRTRVLALVQDIIS
+2149 H
-2163 FGESRSRCLSSCATD
+2163 
-2178 HQTFLPLLLGL
+2178 P
-2189 YSAPPSS
+2189 
-2196 DSLLHSAAQVLS
+2196 QVLS
-2208 AFAVENSS
+2208 TFADENSS
-2216 DEAQDLLHR
+2216 DEAQALLHR
-2225 VRQLSSVMT
+2225 VQDLSSVVT
-2234 SSGQFE
+2234 SSAQFE

-2245 LVRAIKRGHWV
+2245 LVRAIKRGYWV

-2274 LCEPGGVLVLSE
+2274 LCEPGGVLILSE
-2286 RGYVNGAVQALKP
+2286 RGYVNGAVQTLKP

-2345 RLPRTVLGTGSSF
+2345 RLPATALGMGPPF

-2365 RRGIFYTTPG
+2365 RRGIYYTHRG

-2383 GLMEEESSTSSLITL
+2383 GLIEEESSTSSLITL
-2398 APFLRPSKPDL
+2398 APFLQPSKPDL
-2409 RAMINFTLRTI
+2409 RAMVHFTLRTI
-2420 SLNVIPSL
+2420 SLNVTPSL
-2428 RRYMKLARPSCIS
+2428 RRFMKLARPPCSS
-2441 QSILDDTLSSGA
+2441 QSILDNTLSSGA
-2453 FKLFAEWR
+2453 FKLLAEWR
-2461 KDLLASRVT
+2461 KDLLASQVT

-2478 VDAFMVCSPCKF
+2478 VDAFMVCPPCKF
-2490 CSHETSHHPIHLM
+2490 CGHENGHHPIHLM
-2503 LLQTLNLIAAIFIDD
+2503 LLQSLNLIAAIFIDD

-2525 QELHSIGASKIILPT
+2525 QELHATGASKITLPT
-2540 RQQHPTYSRLLDA
+2540 RRQNPTYLRLLDA
-2553 IREVLGEVRRAAEEV
+2553 IREVLGE
-2568 FNQIVGSSQVQLVDL
+2568 LVDL

-2589 LSVSRQLRRSGA
+2589 LGISRQLRRSGT
-2601 GTYVDYSSIQACSRS
+2601 GTSIV
-2616 IIAAL
+2616 AAL
-2621 QSRSPAFDRLA
+2621 KSRSPAFERLA
-2632 SISAVLDEA
+2632 SVSAVLDEA

-2656 LFAPTTIEVSVP
+2656 LFAPTTIEVSLP
-2668 EIRSLEYAAGQPYEG
+2668 EIRSLEYAAGLPYEG
-2683 LNQHVRRKQ
+2683 LKQHVRRRQ

-2707 VSTSLE
+2707 VSTNLE
-2713 MELANTVK
+2713 MELAHVVK
-2721 EKVTS
+2721 EKITLN
-2726 KFHGGNDSFKRH
+2726 FHGGSDSFKRH

-2748 PWLSNIREASSSSS
+2748 PWLSDIREAL
-2762 SSSSIVASI
+2762 SSSIVPSAI
-2771 MKRLIDV
+2771 KCLINV

-2798 AYDAGG
+2798 AHDAGG
-2804 GVPTHLL
+2804 GDSMARKSVEFMLNPGHP
-2811 TALQTRWLASLWN
+2811 AQ
-2824 SCSTQVEI
+2824 EI

-2843 LLRASI
+2843 LLRVSTA
-2849 ELNKARSVSLS
+2849 LKQARNVSLS
-2860 SLEGHEGA
+2860 SLKEHEGS
-2868 VRRHLRL
+2868 VRRHLQL
-2875 LSMQCV
+2875 LSLQCV
-2881 VHEPRVQQLSAFM
+2881 VHESRVQQLSAFM
-2894 YQCMLSIASCFAS
+2894 YQCMLSVVSCFAS

-2920 PVHSSAFPMKML
+2920 PVNSSAFPVTML
-2932 SFLEN
+2932 SLIEN
-2937 SKHEPLRA
+2937 CKHEPLRA

-2960 DRQPQH
+2960 DRQPRDM
-2966 IMVARL
+2966 MVARL
-2972 GHCYISLSRVILD
+2972 GHCYISLSRVILN

-2994 PAAVIRR
+2994 PAAVINR
-3001 LAEYSQEEAD
+3001 LAEYSQEETN
-3011 FLSTQSSLH
+3011 FLLTQSSLH

-3028 GNLFNSVTQYLDAL
+3028 GNLFNSVIQYLDVL
-3042 SDGEHKHVPLGSSNL
+3042 SEAEHKNLPLGSSNL
-3057 PRRADG
+3057 PRRPDG
-3063 NRIHTFWS
+3063 NRIHAFWS

-3082 SSKVDDLTALLET
+3082 SNKVDDLTALLET

-3117 MDNLYR
+3117 MDNLYH
-3123 DFEDIAKIIQLALLL
+3123 DFEDIAKILHLALLL

-3145 VRCSAQQMSH
+3145 VRCSAQQMSY

-3185 QGAASGASPS
+3185 QGAVSGASPS

-3201 VSAIGLQA
+3201 VSAIGLKA
-3209 TMSGLAP
+3209 AMSGLAP

-3229 RLWTMDRTRQS
+3229 RLWTMDRTRQN
-3240 EKEHDDTS
+3240 EKEHDDSS
-3248 LYKRSALDH
+3248 LYRRSALDH
-3257 DASTEVEAEQKEFL
+3257 DAFTEVEAEQKEFL

-3283 PDGIPNRIQEKPAE
+3283 PDGIPNEIHEKPSE
-3297 FFGVSAAEAL
+3297 FFGVSAAEVL

-3314 TGVACIGISVGGPST
+3314 TGVASIGTSVGDPNT
-3329 RFQSSRR
+3329 RFNSSRR
-3336 SVLKTLLD
+3336 SVLRTVLD
-3344 NRYPTLPDT
+3344 SRYPTLPDT

-3367 DHLLALKSQERPAD
+3367 DHLLELKSQDRPTD
-3381 QLFNFYT
+3381 QLLNFYT
-3388 DANIKEAKKALIAVN
+3388 DANIREAKKALAAVD

-3446 GLEQIIQ
+3446 GLEQIIS
-3453 QTDEWEM
+3453 QTDDWEM

-3465 NSLRAYQQE
+3465 NSLRAHQQE
-3474 LTMLI
+3474 LTMLV

-3519 TLGAANEDEDAGTGA
+3519 TLSAANEDEGAATGA
-3534 LQHYLRQLPSL
+3534 LQQYLRQLPSL

-3550 QSSSLGQFQV
+3550 HSSALGQFQV
-3560 RLDLLETFGVIV
+3560 RLDLLETFRIIV
-3572 SHISSTLDGWQRNAL
+3572 GHIACTLDGWQRNAL
-3587 QRVGRVLTSTRRYY
+3587 QRVGLVLTSTRRYY
-3601 RLFAVQLAGSLAD
+3601 RLFAAQLAGSLAD
-3614 QRGGLEKDVQAFIK
+3614 QRAGLEKDVQAFIK
-3628 LASWKDINV
+3628 LASWKDVNV
-3637 HALKQSAQRTHHQLY
+3637 QALKQSAQRTHHQLY

-3664 PITGRM
+3664 PIAERM
-3670 LPTFAGDAECA
+3670 LPTFAGDAECT

-3688 YSGDLL
+3688 YSGDLH
-3694 SIACTLE
+3694 SIACTPE
-3701 RGECPQPNETHSTP
+3701 HGDPPQPDENHFTP

-3726 RFRGLVNNRIRAF
+3726 RFHGLMNHRIRAF

-3754 IILTARDLSAEGVPP
+3754 IIVTGRDLAAEGVPP

-3787 KKALSDLLKE
+3787 RKALSDLLKE

-3826 MPPESS
+3826 MPSDSS

-3852 RVLLSDHHSDISTRD
+3852 RVLLSDHHSDISTRE

-3882 LKGRSSLSKAFQCFV
+3882 LKARSSLSTAFQCFI

-3923 HLMHLCQTLGN
+3923 RLMHLCQALGH
-3934 AVHAFEELLQGIRL
+3934 AVHGFEELLQGICL
-3948 FVEIQEDQGAAPSV
+3948 FIEIQEDQGAAPSV
-3962 MVEVQSVCVK
+3962 MVEVQSVCAK
-3972 TRLLYDRVS
+3972 TRILRDRIS
-3981 EVFRGSQCTMLMV
+3981 EVFQGSQYTMPTV
-3994 LPGVEYATVQ
+3994 LPGFEHNTVQ
-4004 EADEHLRALPDY
+4004 EADEYFRTIPDY
-4016 LQKMKTTEPRLS
+4016 IQKMKTTEPRLS

-4034 EHWLRDQHASTDAE
+4034 EHWLRDQYVSTDAE
-4048 AASGT
+4048 TTSGAAES
-4053 VEPLGADAIIET
+4053 LDANVIIET

-4075 RCPEGSTD
+4075 RCPEGFTD
-4083 EHPDDEPQ
+4083 EHLDDEAQ
-4091 DNFISEDSRTVSGF
+4091 DNFIREGSRTVSAF
-4105 TQAFDLEVLLERLNV
+4105 TQSLDLEVLLERLNV
-4120 MTTHLSSLPQS
+4120 MTTHLSSLPQPN
-4131 DIQASLRRLL
+4131 IQASLRRLL
-4141 PFLQFY
+4141 PFLQCY
-4147 IAFVGEH
+4147 ITFVGEH

-4175 MHTIARQGF
+4175 VHTIARQGF
-4184 CLPQEATDSGDGEG
+4184 CLPRDATDSGDGEG
-4198 GTETAGGVGLGEG
+4198 GTETTGGVGLGEG
-4211 MGTENVSKE
+4211 TGMENVSKE

-4232 DEGEAPDEQEH
+4232 DEGEAQDEQEH

-4254 DIGGEMEDVPDD
+4254 DIGGEMEDVPEDE
-4266 GDQDGDQEEDDDD
+4266 DQDGDQEEDDGD

-4285 EQLGKLDAGDPD
+4285 EQLGKLDAGDPN
-4297 AVDEKLWGDE
+4297 AVDEKLWGDQ
-4307 SAESDPADQDQVPQD
+4307 SAESDSADQDQVPQD

-4327 EKESEVVAKERNQS
+4327 EKESEVVAKERNQ
-4341 KKEGGKEKE
+4341 KEGGKEKE

-4356 MDEQSGEVEEEGDEN
+4356 MEESSKENQEEGDEN
-4371 EGEAPDEDLEAPN
+4371 KGEEPDEDLEVPN
-4384 ANGAPMDEHIP
+4384 ANGAPMDEYIP
-4395 DANTLDLPDDMNLE
+4395 DANTLDLPDDMTLE

-4415 QGGLDMG
+4415 QGELDMG

-4430 EDEQDAD
+4430 EDEQHAD
-4437 EMEETDQPGKDE
+4437 EMEVPDQLGKDE

-4465 DQPPHAADD
+4465 DQLPHAADD

-4479 EDVEEGAVARP
+4479 EDVEEGAVAQP

-4496 GDSGDKDNEPQAN
+4496 GDTGNKDNEPQAN

-4529 AAEQSTNETSE
+4529 AEQSMNETSE
-4540 ESKDDAEPSQPSSS
+4540 ESKSKDDAKPSQPWSS
-4554 TDTATKPGTSAEG
+4554 TDTATEPGTSAEG

-4607 ESSPP
+4607 EFSPTA
-4612 VADHV
+4612 ADQA
-4617 AEQVEYADAD
+4617 AEQVEYADTD

-4637 EEQVAK
+4637 SEQVAK
-4643 LSELRIVD
+4643 LNELRLVD
-4651 EQTEAVALP
+4651 EQTEAAAMP
-4660 MDIDAPCPD
+4660 MDIDAPRPD
-4669 ELVPPPQS
+4669 ELAPSPQP
-4677 LASLHTEPTTEGSRP
+4677 LASLHTEPATEGARP

-4703 RSGARPEHVSSRP
+4703 RSGADPEHVFSHR
-4716 DPSSAQADVDEDME
+4716 DPSSVQADVDEDTE
-4730 QPSPESSFENIEAA
+4730 QSSPDSSFENIEAA
-4744 LRTWQDSGYTCEAAE
+4744 LRTWQDSGYTCEDAE

-4781 LILAPTLATR
+4781 LVLAPTLATR

-4866 LEVGDIA
+4866 LEVGDVA

-4878 EAMELLHGFD
+4878 EGMELLHGFD

-4919 SLGVLESARE
+4919 SLGVLENARE

-4989 GQTKDT
+4989 GQTQDT

-5007 VAYTMVNGRM
+5007 VGYTMVNGRM

>member
-1 MAMMTSTNAFD
+1 MAMMTAENKFD
-12 PLSINLAKQKRALRA
+12 PLRINLAKQKRALGA
-27 LLPPDSIHIHQITEA
+27 LLPPDSFHIQHITEA
-42 NTTTHAL
+42 NTPTNAL
-49 LTLSRLLAVPAL
+49 STLSRLLAVPAL
-61 TLTIADLFRPIL
+61 TLTIADLFRPLL

-83 DDNIEDKFIAF
+83 DDDIEDRFIAF
-94 CLLIEFHEELYPCLY
+94 CLLIEIHEELYPCLY

-118 KGPLAFIAAAPSIA
+118 KGPIAFIAAAPSVAEIETT
-132 DIGIP
+132 

-158 HLLWDASLLSK
+158 HLLWDGSLLSK

-174 HPDAGVRLFAA
+174 HPDTGIRLLAA
-185 RCYASHVGMAELE
+185 RCYASHVSMAEIE
-198 REKLITHVLGELC
+198 RERLITHVLGEFC

-244 DARDTILESPV
+244 NARDAILESSD
-255 FCSLEAEDVLQP
+255 FYSLDAEDVLEP

-275 WIVNMHGLMMLKSSP
+275 WVANIHGLLMLKSSP
-290 TIPSPSNIIATP
+290 TIPSPSDIIATP

-310 IAANLSLRLPVLLSS
+310 IAAHISLRLPILLSS
-325 PPSSGKSLLI
+325 PPSSGKSLFT
-335 SHLASNLHPTTPVNE
+335 SYLASRLHPMMSVNE
-350 LIVIVHLADTSLDP
+350 LIVTVHLADASLDP
-364 RALLGSYVSSPTLL
+364 RALLGSYISSPTQP

-471 HKWHEVMVSAPDAEE
+471 HKWHEVMVDAPDAEE
-486 VRSIIES
+486 VRSIMES

-498 LGAAAPLIKLWAD
+498 AGAAAALIKVWGD

-516 STSSSRPVGLREL
+516 STSSSCPVGLREL
-529 QKFCQRVERLLPSGY
+529 QKFCQRVERLLPSSH
-544 TVDMDMDNDTLLP
+544 TVDVDMDNDIQLP
-557 LSNVFPNP
+557 LSNIFPNP

-574 ARDVFFGAGTLTA
+574 ARDVFFGAGALTA
-587 SARAHSAQ
+587 SARAHSAR
-595 VSSVIGVHLDLDAE
+595 VSSVIGAHLDLDAE
-609 RQEWLL
+609 RQAWLL

-637 GRTRLPARP
+637 GRTRLPARLV
-646 MKGMS
+646 KGMS

-741 SELFGK
+741 SELFGG

-787 IRGKVEGVI
+787 IRGKVEGDV
-796 GENDPDAPRKRRKV
+796 GENDPDAPRKRRKL
-810 EAEMKFSEADWER
+810 EAEMKVSEADWER
-823 FEKDVVEFDLQHAQG
+823 FEKDVDEFDLQHAQG
-838 KGKFTFDFVEG
+838 KGKFTFDFMEG

-936 PPDADRETLLSIV
+936 PPDADRETLISIV
-949 SQYIGSNAV
+949 SQYIGASAV

-964 MDIAEFYISAKG
+964 MDVAEFYISVKG

-998 TFAADIAGMFGLRRA
+998 MFAADIAGLFGLRRA

-1019 MAFTMVLDGTSAE
+1019 MAFTMVLDGGSAE

-1053 AREPNLP
+1053 AREPNFP
-1060 HGQSIEEFIKFGPFH
+1060 PGRSIEESIKFGPFH

-1171 LVHALRYGHW
+1171 LVHALRHGHW

-1216 VRPHP
+1216 IRPHP

-1293 GRVFESKQGFATLRD
+1293 SRVFESKQGFATLRD

-1337 EDDKIVV
+1337 EDDKVVV

-1355 IDERAIY
+1355 IDERTIY
-1362 DIHSTMEDVQS
+1362 DIHPTMGDAQA
-1373 FLGCPIPLDSQVVWT
+1373 FLGCPIPPDSQVVWT

-1421 CQLFAEVISKHL
+1421 CQLYAEVVSKHL
-1433 YTLSCH
+1433 YTLNCH

-1451 RPVRNRASSEANIIR
+1451 RPVRNRASVEANIIR

-1474 AGIDDVPSDSQQ
+1474 AGIDDMPSDPQQ
-1486 LLSRIDTLLKS
+1486 LLSRINTLLKAG
-1497 SKDLDPSL
+1497 KDLDPSFL
-1505 LIPLRDIQENLNRI
+1505 TPLRDIQENLNRI

-1533 MRGGDVFL
+1533 MREGHVFL

-1569 ERGGI
+1569 ERGGV

-1581 HASSE
+1581 HASND

-1618 AVTNQADLRLII
+1618 AVTSQADLRLIV
-1630 DHSWKHNSVK
+1630 DYSWKHDSMK
-1640 PFTDP
+1640 PFTGP
-1645 LLQFTNWLRDRVCDP
+1645 LLQFTDWLRDRVHDP

-1671 VTFVNAACSGSAET
+1671 VTFANAAYSGSAET

-1713 YSSDALSQLRNDAL
+1713 YSSDALSQLRNDAI
-1727 EKLQTLVPFKEAEQ
+1727 EKLQMLVPFKEAEQ

-1757 IPKGPLGS
+1757 IPKGPLIS
-1765 VLHSFN
+1765 VLHNFN

-1809 TLAMLSGYQLC
+1809 TLAMLSGYHLC

-1946 FVCRER
+1946 LVCRER
-1952 FRGCDEDMLRAMI
+1952 FSGCDEDMLRAMI
-1965 TYNSRLN
+1965 AYNNRLN

-2029 NCAQQLFDQTFA
+2029 NCAQQLFDQTFS
-2041 LPSPTILHNPHPVI
+2041 PSSPTILHNPHPVI

-2062 GHYLVERRNNTLNVR
+2062 GHYLVERRNNTLSVR
-2077 PRRLLQAHLATL
+2077 PRCLLQAHLAML

-2149 HRTRVLALVQDIIS
+2149 HHTRVLALVQDIIG

-2178 HQTFLPLLLGL
+2178 NQTFLSLLLEL
-2189 YSAPPSS
+2189 HSSPPPSS
-2196 DSLLHSAAQVLS
+2196 NSLLRSAAQVLS
-2208 AFAVENSS
+2208 SFADNNSS
-2216 DEAQDLLHR
+2216 DEARALLYR
-2225 VRQLSSVMT
+2225 VQQLSSAVT

-2245 LVRAIKRGHWV
+2245 LVRAIKRGHWI

-2286 RGYVNGAVQALKP
+2286 RGYVNGAVQTLKP

-2345 RLPRTVLGTGSSF
+2345 RLPTTVLDTGPPF
-2358 AVTHELA
+2358 AVTLELA
-2365 RRGIFYTTPG
+2365 RRGIYYTHRG

-2383 GLMEEESSTSSLITL
+2383 GLVEEESSTSSLITL

-2409 RAMINFTLRTI
+2409 RAMIHFILRTI
-2420 SLNVIPSL
+2420 SLNVTPSL
-2428 RRYMKLARPSCIS
+2428 RRFMKLAMPPCSS
-2441 QSILDDTLSSGA
+2441 QSILDDALSSGV

-2478 VDAFMVCSPCKF
+2478 VDTFMVCPPCKF
-2490 CSHETSHHPIHLM
+2490 CNHENGHHPIHLM

-2518 TERAEMP
+2518 TERTEMP
-2525 QELHSIGASKIILPT
+2525 QELHGIGASKMTLPT
-2540 RQQHPTYSRLLDA
+2540 RQHHPTYLRLLAA
-2553 IREVLGEVRRAAEEV
+2553 IREVLEE
-2568 FNQIVGSSQVQLVDL
+2568 LVDL

-2589 LSVSRQLRRSGA
+2589 LSISRQLRRSGT

-2616 IIAAL
+2616 IVAAL
-2621 QSRSPAFDRLA
+2621 QSRGPAFERLA
-2632 SISAVLDEA
+2632 SVSAVLHEA

-2646 GLGLTEMWTH
+2646 GLGLTDMWTH
-2656 LFAPTTIEVSVP
+2656 LFAPTTIEVSLP
-2668 EIRSLEYAAGQPYEG
+2668 EIRSLEYASGQLHQG
-2683 LNQHVRRKQ
+2683 LNQHVRRRQ
-2692 ILEVLSLCT
+2692 ILEVLSLYT
-2701 LPLMST
+2701 LPLMSI
-2707 VSTSLE
+2707 VSIDLD
-2713 MELANTVK
+2713 MELAHTVK
-2721 EKVTS
+2721 EKVALN
-2726 KFHGGNDSFKRH
+2726 FQGGNDSFKRH
-2738 VDPSLLICEL
+2738 ADPSLLICEL
-2748 PWLSNIREASSSSS
+2748 PWLSDIREALSSSS
-2762 SSSSIVASI
+2762 SSSSIIPSVI
-2771 MKRLIDV
+2771 KRLIDV
-2778 ACEEPREDLIRF
+2778 AYSMACKSVEFRCDPGLKHGAFHYLPSKGTRVLFVVTYGCSLCNVLFTSRE
-2790 ASYQHFIW
+2790 YNNCQH
-2798 AYDAGG
+2798 
-2804 GVPTHLL
+2804 
-2811 TALQTRWLASLWN
+2811 
-2824 SCSTQVEI
+2824 SCT
-2832 LDGPDVLLCPT
+2832 
-2843 LLRASI
+2843 
-2849 ELNKARSVSLS
+2849 N
-2860 SLEGHEGA
+2860 
-2868 VRRHLRL
+2868 
-2875 LSMQCV
+2875 
-2881 VHEPRVQQLSAFM
+2881 AF
-2894 YQCMLSIASCFAS
+2894 YP
-2907 SFDDISWQAMLGS
+2907 S
-2920 PVHSSAFPMKML
+2920 PVNSSAFPMTML
-2932 SFLEN
+2932 SLLES
-2937 SKHEPLRA
+2937 SKHEPLKA
-2945 AIQLFLRPTIIRFAA
+2945 AIHLFLRPNLIRFAT
-2960 DRQPQH
+2960 DRQPRDA
-2966 IMVARL
+2966 MVARL
-2972 GHCYISLSRVILD
+2972 GHCYISLSRVILN
-2985 LSIPDLPVD
+2985 LFIPDLPVD
-2994 PAAVIRR
+2994 PAAVIHR
-3001 LAEYSQEEAD
+3001 LAEYSQEETD

-3020 RAWEHRTA
+3020 KAWEHRTA
-3028 GNLFNSVTQYLDAL
+3028 GNLFNSVIQYLDAL
-3042 SDGEHKHVPLGSSNL
+3042 SEAEHKNLPLGSSNL
-3057 PRRADG
+3057 PRRPDG
-3063 NRIHTFWS
+3063 NRIHAFWS

-3082 SSKVDDLTALLET
+3082 PSKVDDLTAILET

-3117 MDNLYR
+3117 MDNLYH
-3123 DFEDIAKIIQLALLL
+3123 DFRDIAKIIHMALLL

-3145 VRCSAQQMSH
+3145 VRCSAQQMSY

-3185 QGAASGASPS
+3185 QGTASGASAS

-3201 VSAIGLQA
+3201 VSAIGLHA
-3209 TMSGLAP
+3209 AMSGLAP
-3216 HAAAVHAAYEQAF
+3216 HATAVHAAYEQAF
-3229 RLWTMDRTRQS
+3229 RLWTMDRTRQD
-3240 EKEHDDTS
+3240 EKEHDDSS
-3248 LYKRSALDH
+3248 LYRRNALNH
-3257 DASTEVEAEQKEFL
+3257 DASMEVEAEQKEFL

-3283 PDGIPNRIQEKPAE
+3283 PDDIPNKTHEKPSE
-3297 FFGVSAAEAL
+3297 FFSVSAAEAL

-3314 TGVACIGISVGGPST
+3314 AGVASIGISVGGPNT
-3329 RFQSSRR
+3329 RFNSSRR
-3336 SVLKTLLD
+3336 SVLNTLLD
-3344 NRYPTLPDT
+3344 SRYPTLPDT
-3353 LDDESLHEQLSLVH
+3353 LDDDSLHEQLSLVH
-3367 DHLLALKSQERPAD
+3367 DHLLALKSQECITG

-3388 DANIKEAKKALIAVN
+3388 DGNIREAKKALATVD

-3426 DRCDAY
+3426 DRCDTF

-3439 PIAKLLS
+3439 PVAKLLS
-3446 GLEQIIQ
+3446 GLEQIIL
-3453 QTDEWEM
+3453 QTDGWEM

-3465 NSLRAYQQE
+3465 NSLRAHQQE
-3474 LTMLI
+3474 LTMLV

-3491 VLLQSQFDS
+3491 VLLQSQSDS

-3519 TLGAANEDEDAGTGA
+3519 TLSAAHEDGPATGA
-3534 LQHYLRQLPSL
+3534 LQQYLRQLPSL

-3550 QSSSLGQFQV
+3550 HSSALGQFQV
-3560 RLDLLETFGVIV
+3560 RLDLLETFRVIV
-3572 SHISSTLDGWQRNAL
+3572 GHIASTLDGWQRNAL
-3587 QRVGRVLTSTRRYY
+3587 KRVGLVLASTRRYY
-3601 RLFAVQLAGSLAD
+3601 QLFAAQLAGSLAD

-3628 LASWKDINV
+3628 LASWKDVNV
-3637 HALKQSAQRTHHQLY
+3637 QALKQSAQRTHHQLY

-3658 REILRQ
+3658 REILRL
-3664 PITGRM
+3664 PIAGRM
-3670 LPTFAGDAECA
+3670 LPTFAGDAECTR
-3681 QSIDALG
+3681 SIDALG
-3688 YSGDLL
+3688 YSGDLP
-3694 SIACTLE
+3694 SIACTLQ
-3701 RGECPQPNETHSTP
+3701 RGDSPQPNETHSTP
-3715 SHLANLNQTLA
+3715 SHLTNLNHTLA
-3726 RFRGLVNNRIRAF
+3726 RFHGLMNSRIRAF
-3739 LRRRLPHH
+3739 LRRCLPHH

-3754 IILTARDLSAEGVPP
+3754 IILTSRDLAAEGVPP

-3787 KKALSDLLKE
+3787 RKALSDLLKE

-3832 IHVEKGEYYF
+3832 VHVEKGEYYF

-3852 RVLLSDHHSDISTRD
+3852 RLLVSHHHSDISTRD
-3867 LLRGVTFVESGYSLA
+3867 LLRGITFVESGYSLA
-3882 LKGRSSLSKAFQCFV
+3882 LKARSSLSTAFQCFIN
-3897 DIKRCAERLQTLV
+3897 IKRCAERLQTLV
-3910 EAPLLVTKGFSPT
+3910 EAPLLVTKGFSPSR
-3923 HLMHLCQTLGN
+3923 LMHLCQALGN

-3948 FVEIQEDQGAAPSV
+3948 FIEIQEDQGAAPSV
-3962 MVEVQSVCVK
+3962 MVEVQSVYAK
-3972 TRLLYDRVS
+3972 TRLLHDRAS
-3981 EVFRGSQCTMLMV
+3981 EVFQGSQYTMPTV
-3994 LPGVEYATVQ
+3994 LSGVEHATIK
-4004 EADEHLRALPDY
+4004 EADEHFRAIPDY
-4016 LQKMKTTEPRLS
+4016 LEKMRTTEPRLS
-4028 YILSPM
+4028 YILSPI
-4034 EHWLRDQHASTDAE
+4034 EHWLRDQYLSTDAE
-4048 AASGT
+4048 TASGAA
-4053 VEPLGADAIIET
+4053 ESLGADVIIET

-4083 EHPDDEPQ
+4083 EPLDDESQ
-4091 DNFISEDSRTVSGF
+4091 DNFIREDLHTISCF
-4105 TQAFDLEVLLERLNV
+4105 TQSLDLQVLLERLNV
-4120 MTTHLSSLPQS
+4120 MTTHLSSLSQF
-4131 DIQASLRRLL
+4131 DIQTSLRRLL
-4141 PFLQFY
+4141 PFLQCY
-4147 IAFVGEH
+4147 ISFVGEH

-4164 LFKLDFIVCSV
+4164 LFKLDFIVSSV

-4184 CLPQEATDSGDGEG
+4184 CLPPDATDSGDGEG
-4198 GTETAGGVGLGEG
+4198 GTETDGGVGLGEG
-4211 MGTENVSKE
+4211 TGMENVSKE

-4232 DEGEAPDEQEH
+4232 DEGEAQDDQAH

-4266 GDQDGDQEEDDDD
+4266 GAQDGDQEEDDGD
-4279 EQEGPD
+4279 EQEEPE
-4285 EQLGKLDAGDPD
+4285 EQLGKLDAGDPN

-4307 SAESDPADQDQVPQD
+4307 SAESDSADQDQVPQD

-4327 EKESEVVAKERNQS
+4327 EKESEVVANERNQS

-4356 MDEQSGEVEEEGDEN
+4356 MDEKSEEIEEGEEPDEN
-4371 EGEAPDEDLEAPN
+4371 LEAPN
-4384 ANGAPMDEHIP
+4384 ANGAPMDEYIP
-4395 DANTLDLPDDMNLE
+4395 DANTLDLPDDMALE
-4409 PDEQGD
+4409 LDEQGD

-4430 EDEQDAD
+4430 EDEQHAD
-4437 EMEETDQPGKDE
+4437 EMEETDQLGKHE

-4457 QSQENQLP
+4457 ESQENQLP
-4465 DQPPHAADD
+4465 DQPPKAADD

-4479 EDVEEGAVARP
+4479 EDVEEGAVAQP
-4490 DVSPGN
+4490 DVSPG
-4496 GDSGDKDNEPQAN
+4496 SGDAGNKDNEPQAN

-4518 DASGEMKDDPA
+4518 DASGEMKDDA
-4529 AAEQSTNETSE
+4529 AVAEQSVNETSE
-4540 ESKDDAEPSQPSSS
+4540 ESKPRDDAEPSKPRSS

-4592 LKEVQQRFEEILGGG
+4592 LKEVQQRFEDILGGG

-4612 VADHV
+4612 VADQA

-4643 LSELRIVD
+4643 LNELRLVD
-4651 EQTEAVALP
+4651 EETEAVALP
-4660 MDIDAPCPD
+4660 MDIDAPPTD
-4669 ELVPPPQS
+4669 ELAPPPQP
-4677 LASLHTEPTTEGSRP
+4677 LASLHTEPATEGARP
-4692 DIEGAITQLEA
+4692 DIEGAITQLKT
-4703 RSGARPEHVSSRP
+4703 RSGADPEHVSSRR
-4716 DPSSAQADVDEDME
+4716 DPSSSQADVDEDME
-4730 QPSPESSFENIEAA
+4730 QSGPDSSFENIEAA
-4744 LRTWQDSGYTCEAAE
+4744 LRTWQDSGYTCEDAE

-4866 LEVGDIA
+4866 LEVGDVA

-4878 EAMELLHGFD
+4878 EGMELLHGFD

-4919 SLGVLESARE
+4919 SLQVLESARE

-4989 GQTKDT
+4989 GQTQDT
-4995 PAVQNSIVSMNQ
+4995 SAIQNSIVSMNQ
-5007 VAYTMVNGRM
+5007 VAYTMINGRM

>member
-1 MAMMTSTNAFD
+1 MATMTSMTAFD
-12 PLSINLAKQKRALRA
+12 PLSINLAKQKRAFLA
-27 LLPPDSIHIHQITEA
+27 LLPPDSIHIQRITEA
-42 NTTTHAL
+42 NTPAHAL
-49 LTLSRLLAVPAL
+49 FTLSRLLAVPAL
-61 TLTIADLFRPIL
+61 TLTIADLFRPLL

-83 DDNIEDKFIAF
+83 DDDIEDKFIAF
-94 CLLIEFHEELYPCLY
+94 CLLIEFHEELYPCFY
-109 AFLQKPCLS
+109 AFLQKSCLS
-118 KGPLAFIAAAPSIA
+118 KGPLSFIAAAPCVA
-132 DIGIP
+132 DIDTTH
-137 RLHRILLAYYRL
+137 LHRMLLAYYRL

-158 HLLWDASLLSK
+158 YLLWDGSLLSE

-174 HPDAGVRLFAA
+174 HPDAGVRLLAA
-185 RCYASHVGMAELE
+185 RCYASHVGMAEVE
-198 REKLITHVLGELC
+198 REKLITHVLGEFC
-211 GVDCPINYG
+211 GVDCPIKYG
-220 QTIDGTV
+220 QNIDGTV

-244 DARDTILESPV
+244 DARDAILEGPD
-255 FCSLEAEDVLQP
+255 FYSLEAEDVVQP
-267 LSEADLSP
+267 LLEADLSP
-275 WIVNMHGLMMLKSSP
+275 WIANIRGILMLKSSP
-290 TIPSPSNIIATP
+290 TPPSPSDIIATP
-302 SAIAALRE
+302 SAIYALRE
-310 IAANLSLRLPVLLSS
+310 IAAHLSLRLPVLLSS

-350 LIVIVHLADTSLDP
+350 LVVTVHLADTSLDP
-364 RALLGSYVSSPTLL
+364 RALLGSYVSSPTQL

-385 GVLVRALREGRWL
+385 GVIVRALREGRWL

-423 GNWIGHRAGIEVPG
+423 GNWIGHRAGIEIPG

-471 HKWHEVMVSAPDAEE
+471 HKWHEVMVTAPDAPE
-486 VRSIIES
+486 VRSIMES
-493 RFPKI
+493 KFPRI
-498 LGAAAPLIKLWAD
+498 LGATAALIRLWAD

-529 QKFCQRVERLLPSGY
+529 QKFCQRVERLLPSSH
-544 TVDMDMDNDTLLP
+544 TVDVDMDNDARLP
-557 LSNVFPNP
+557 FSNIFPNP
-565 SLREEIFLE
+565 SLREDIFLE
-574 ARDVFFGAGTLTA
+574 ARDVFFGAGTLTT
-587 SARAHSAQ
+587 SARAHTAR
-595 VSSVIGVHLDLDAE
+595 VSSVIGYHLDLDEE
-609 RQEWLL
+609 RQAWLL

-620 DFEIEK
+620 EFEIEK

-646 MKGMS
+646 VRGMS
-651 TGASSRPFALHKP
+651 TGASSRPFVLHKP
-664 ALLLLSR
+664 ALSLLSR

-741 SELFGK
+741 SELFGG

-772 AVGMWKESGKMARER
+772 AVGMWRESGKMARER
-787 IRGKVEGVI
+787 IRGKVEGDV

-810 EAEMKFSEADWER
+810 EAELRVSEADWER
-823 FEKDVVEFDLQHAQG
+823 FEKDVDEFDMQHAQG

-949 SQYIGSNAV
+949 SQYIGASAV

-964 MDIAEFYISAKG
+964 MDVAEFYISVKG

-998 TFAADIAGMFGLRRA
+998 TFAADISGMFGLRRA

-1019 MAFTMVLDGTSAE
+1019 MAFTMVLDGGSAE
-1032 TVTALAQKHILA
+1032 TVTAFAQKHILA

-1060 HGQSIEEFIKFGPFH
+1060 PGRSVEEFIKFGPFH

-1171 LVHALRYGHW
+1171 LVHALRHGHW

-1216 VRPHP
+1216 IRPHP

-1337 EDDKIVV
+1337 EDDKLVV

-1362 DIHSTMEDVQS
+1362 DIHSTMGDAQS
-1373 FLGCPIPLDSQVVWT
+1373 FLGCPIPPDSQVVWT

-1421 CQLFAEVISKHL
+1421 CQLYAEVISKHL

-1451 RPVRNRASSEANIIR
+1451 RPVRNRASAEANVVR
-1466 DANTILER
+1466 DANNILER
-1474 AGIDDVPSDSQQ
+1474 AGISDAPSDSKQ
-1486 LLSRIDTLLKS
+1486 LLSRINTLLKTG
-1497 SKDLDPSL
+1497 KDLDPSL
-1505 LIPLRDIQENLNRI
+1505 LTPLRDIQENLNRI

-1581 HASSE
+1581 HASNE

-1618 AVTNQADLRLII
+1618 AVTSQADLQLIV
-1630 DHSWKHNSVK
+1630 DHSWKHDSMK

-1645 LLQFTNWLRDRVCDP
+1645 LLQFTDWLRDRVRDT

-1671 VTFVNAACSGSAET
+1671 VTFANAACSGSAET
-1685 SMLPAEIFHHA
+1685 SMSPAEIFHHA

-1713 YSSDALSQLRNDAL
+1713 YSSDALSQLRNDAIK
-1727 EKLQTLVPFKEAEQ
+1727 KLQMLVPFTETDT

-1746 ASNFVQLGSFA
+1746 ASNFMQLGSFA

-1765 VLHSFN
+1765 VLHNFN

-1902 HPAFRVFAAQNPLQ
+1902 HPTFRVFAAQNPLQ

-1946 FVCRER
+1946 LVCRER
-1952 FRGCDEDMLRAMI
+1952 FRGCDEDVLRAMI
-1965 TYNSRLN
+1965 TYNNRLN

-1993 DVLRWGELLQS
+1993 DVIRWGELLQS

-2029 NCAQQLFDQTFA
+2029 DSAQQLFDQIFS
-2041 LPSPTILHNPHPVI
+2041 LSSPITLHNPYPVI

-2062 GHYLVERRNNTLNVR
+2062 GHYLVKRRSNTLSVR
-2077 PRRLLQAHLATL
+2077 PRCLLQAHLAAL

-2114 LIRTVADL
+2114 LIRTVADV
-2122 SGNILHEITITSS
+2122 SGNVLHEITITSS

-2149 HRTRVLALVQDIIS
+2149 HRTRVLVLVQDVIN
-2163 FGESRSRCLSSCATD
+2163 FGESCSRCLSSCTAE
-2178 HQTFLPLLLGL
+2178 HQTRLSLLLGL
-2189 YSAPPSS
+2189 HSSPPQSS
-2196 DSLLHSAAQVLS
+2196 NSLLHSAAQVLS
-2208 AFAVENSS
+2208 TFTGDDHSS
-2216 DEAQDLLHR
+2216 DESQALLDR
-2225 VRQLSSVMT
+2225 VRQLSSVVT
-2234 SSGQFE
+2234 SGGQFE

-2286 RGYVNGAVQALKP
+2286 RGYVNGAVQTLKP

-2338 LRLRLHR
+2338 IRLRLHH
-2345 RLPRTVLGTGSSF
+2345 RLPRTVLSTGHPL
-2358 AVTHELA
+2358 ALTHELV
-2365 RRGIFYTTPG
+2365 RRGIYYSHCG
-2375 EGSDSWPS
+2375 EGSESWPS
-2383 GLMEEESSTSSLITL
+2383 GLIEEESSTSSLTTL
-2398 APFLRPSKPDL
+2398 VPFLRPIKPDI
-2409 RAMINFTLRTI
+2409 RATIHFTLRTI
-2420 SLNVIPSL
+2420 SLDVIPSL
-2428 RRYMKLARPSCIS
+2428 RRYMKLGRPPCPS

-2461 KDLLASRVT
+2461 QDLLASRVM

-2478 VDAFMVCSPCKF
+2478 MDAFMVCPPCEF
-2490 CSHETSHHPIHLM
+2490 CSHENGHHPTHLM
-2503 LLQTLNLIAAIFIDD
+2503 LLQILNLVAAIFIDN
-2518 TERAEMP
+2518 TERTGMS
-2525 QELHSIGASKIILPT
+2525 QELHGIGASKMTLPT
-2540 RQQHPTYSRLLDA
+2540 RQQQPTYLRLLDTVHQ
-2553 IREVLGEVRRAAEEV
+2553 VLGEVRRAAEEV
-2568 FNQIVGSSQVQLVDL
+2568 FNQAVGRSQVQLVDL
-2583 ELALKL
+2583 ERALKL
-2589 LSVSRQLRRSGA
+2589 LSISRQLRRAGT
-2601 GTYVDYSSIQACSRS
+2601 GTYVDCSSIQACSTS

-2621 QSRSPAFDRLA
+2621 QPRSPAFDRLA
-2632 SISAVLDEA
+2632 SISAVLDAA

-2656 LFAPTTIEVSVP
+2656 LFAPKTIVISLP

-2683 LNQHVRRKQ
+2683 LNQHARRRQ

-2701 LPLMST
+2701 LSLMST
-2707 VSTSLE
+2707 PSTSLGT
-2713 MELANTVK
+2713 ELAHTVK
-2721 EKVTS
+2721 KITLNS
-2726 KFHGGNDSFKRH
+2726 YGGDVSFKRH
-2738 VDPSLLICEL
+2738 VDPSLIICEL
-2748 PWLSNIREASSSSS
+2748 PWLVDIREASSSSTIPS
-2762 SSSSIVASI
+2762 A

-2798 AYDAGG
+2798 AQDAGEE
-2804 GVPTHLL
+2804 VPTHLL
-2811 TALQTRWLASLWN
+2811 IALQTRWLASLWH
-2824 SCSTQVEI
+2824 SSFTQAET

-2843 LLRASI
+2843 LLRIST
-2849 ELNKARSVSLS
+2849 ELNDAQNVSLS
-2860 SLEGHEGA
+2860 SLEGHEA
-2868 VRRHLRL
+2868 SIRRHLRL

-2881 VHEPRVQQLSAFM
+2881 VHESRIRQLSAFM
-2894 YQCMLSIASCFAS
+2894 YQSMLSVASCFAS
-2907 SFDDISWQAMLGS
+2907 SFDDLSWQAALGS
-2920 PVHSSAFPMKML
+2920 SVNSSAFPMTML
-2932 SFLEN
+2932 SLFEN
-2937 SKHEPLRA
+2937 SKHEPFRTA
-2945 AIQLFLRPTIIRFAA
+2945 MQFLRPTIMQFEAHH
-2960 DRQPQH
+2960 QPRA
-2966 IMVARL
+2966 MKVARL
-2972 GHCYISLSRVILD
+2972 GHCYVSLSRVILN

-2994 PAAVIRR
+2994 PAAVIHR
-3001 LAEYSQEEAD
+3001 LAEYSQEETE

-3020 RAWEHRTA
+3020 RAWEYRTA
-3028 GNLFNSVTQYLDAL
+3028 GNLSNSVIQYLDVL
-3042 SDGEHKHVPLGSSNL
+3042 SEGERKNLPHGSSNL
-3057 PRRADG
+3057 PRRPDS
-3063 NRIHTFWS
+3063 NRIHAFWS
-3071 EVSQLQSQVIQ
+3071 EISQLQSQVIQ
-3082 SSKVDDLTALLET
+3082 PSKVDDLIALLET
-3095 GDPSAFA
+3095 GDPSAFT

-3117 MDNLYR
+3117 IDNLYH
-3123 DFEDIAKIIQLALLL
+3123 DYEDIAKIILLALLL

-3145 VRCSAQQMSH
+3145 VRCSTQQMSY
-3155 AQHTQQNI
+3155 AQHTQQNM
-3163 VAASLVTYPSLRSAQ
+3163 VAASLVAYPSARSAQ

-3201 VSAIGLQA
+3201 VSAIVLQA
-3209 TMSGLAP
+3209 ATSGLAP
-3216 HAAAVHAAYEQAF
+3216 HATAIHAAYEQAF
-3229 RLWTMDRTRQS
+3229 RLWTMDRTRET
-3240 EKEHDDTS
+3240 EKEHDGAS
-3248 LYKRSALDH
+3248 LYRRSALDH

-3283 PDGIPNRIQEKPAE
+3283 PDGVPNRIHQKDSE

-3307 LGMHFGL
+3307 LGMHFEL
-3314 TGVACIGISVGGPST
+3314 TGVASIGISVEGPNK
-3329 RFQSSRR
+3329 RFKSSRQ
-3336 SVLKTLLD
+3336 SVLKMLLD
-3344 NRYPTLPDT
+3344 NRYSTLPDT
-3353 LDDESLHEQLSLVH
+3353 LDDESLHEQFSLVH
-3367 DHLLALKSQERPAD
+3367 DHLLALTSQERPTD
-3381 QLFNFYT
+3381 QVFNFYT
-3388 DANIKEAKKALIAVN
+3388 DANIREAKKALAAVD
-3403 SLRMRLIALVEDWPD
+3403 SLKRRLIALVEDWPD

-3426 DRCDAY
+3426 ERCDAY
-3432 LALDINS
+3432 LALDVNS
-3439 PIAKLLS
+3439 PVAKLLS
-3446 GLEQIIQ
+3446 ALEQIML
-3453 QTDEWEM
+3453 QTEDWEM

-3465 NSLRAYQQE
+3465 NSLRTHQQA
-3474 LTMLI
+3474 LTTLV

-3505 SEFWF
+3505 AEFWF
-3510 RLYDLTVRG
+3510 RLYGITVRG
-3519 TLGAANEDEDAGTGA
+3519 TLSAANEDEGAGTGA
-3534 LQHYLRQLPSL
+3534 LQQYLRQLPSL
-3545 LDDFM
+3545 LDDFLR
-3550 QSSSLGQFQV
+3550 SSTLGQFQV
-3560 RLDLLETFGVIV
+3560 RLDLLKTFGVIV
-3572 SHISSTLDGWQRNAL
+3572 GHIASTLDGWHRNAL
-3587 QRVGRVLTSTRRYY
+3587 RRVRLILTSTWRYY
-3601 RLFAVQLAGSLAD
+3601 QLFAAQLAGSLAN

-3637 HALKQSAQRTHHQLY
+3637 QALKQSAQRTHHQLY

-3664 PITGRM
+3664 PIAERM
-3670 LPTFAGDAECA
+3670 LPAFADDAECT
-3681 QSIDALG
+3681 QSIDALR
-3688 YSGDLL
+3688 YPEDLL
-3694 SIACTLE
+3694 LARTLE
-3701 RGECPQPNETHSTP
+3701 RSDSLQPNASQSFTP
-3715 SHLANLNQTLA
+3715 SHLANLHQTLA
-3726 RFRGLVNNRIRAF
+3726 RFHGLMNNRIRVF
-3739 LRRRLPHH
+3739 LRHCLPHH

-3754 IILTARDLSAEGVPP
+3754 IIMTARDLAAEGVPP

-3779 VKGLLVRK
+3779 GKSLLVRK
-3787 KKALSDLLKE
+3787 RKALSDLLKE

-3821 REQPS
+3821 REQPW

-3832 IHVEKGEYYF
+3832 IPVEKGEYYF

-3867 LLRGVTFVESGYSLA
+3867 LLRGITFVESGYSLA
-3882 LKGRSSLSKAFQCFV
+3882 LKARSSLSTAVQCFI

-3910 EAPLLVTKGFSPT
+3910 EAPLLVQGCSPT
-3923 HLMHLCQTLGN
+3923 RLTHLCRALGY

-3948 FVEIQEDQGAAPSV
+3948 FIEIQEDQGAAPSV
-3962 MVEVQSVCVK
+3962 MVEVQSVCAK
-3972 TRLLYDRVS
+3972 TRLLRDRVL
-3981 EVFRGSQCTMLMV
+3981 EVFQGSQYTMPTV
-3994 LPGVEYATVQ
+3994 LPDVEHATVK
-4004 EADEHLRALPDY
+4004 EADEHFRAIPEY
-4016 LQKMKTTEPRLS
+4016 LQMMKATEPRLS
-4028 YILSPM
+4028 YIMSPM
-4034 EHWLRDQHASTDAE
+4034 EHWLRGQYVSTDAE
-4048 AASGT
+4048 APPQL
-4053 VEPLGADAIIET
+4053 VEPLGADIVIET

-4075 RCPEGSTD
+4075 RCPERSID
-4083 EHPDDEPQ
+4083 EHTDDETQ
-4091 DNFISEDSRTVSGF
+4091 DNFIREDSRTVSGF
-4105 TQAFDLEVLLERLNV
+4105 TQSLDLEVLSERLNV
-4120 MTTHLSSLPQS
+4120 MMDHLSSLPQS
-4131 DIQASLRRLL
+4131 DIQGSLRRLL
-4141 PFLQFY
+4141 PFLQCY

-4154 LMVHSQWTKA
+4154 LTAHSQWTKA
-4164 LFKLDFIVCSV
+4164 LFKLDFVVCSV
-4175 MHTIARQGF
+4175 VHTIAKQGF
-4184 CLPQEATDSGDGEG
+4184 CSPPEATDSGDGDG
-4198 GTETAGGVGLGEG
+4198 GTETSGGVGLGEG
-4211 MGTENVSKE
+4211 MGAENVSKE

-4232 DEGEAPDEQEH
+4232 DEDEAPDGQEH
-4243 GADDNTIEMSE
+4243 GTDDNTIEMSE
-4254 DIGGEMEDVPDD
+4254 DIGGNMEDVPDD
-4266 GDQDGDQEEDDDD
+4266 GDQDEDDD

-4285 EQLGKLDAGDPD
+4285 EQLGKIDAGDPN
-4297 AVDEKLWGDE
+4297 AIDEKLWGDE
-4307 SAESDPADQDQVPQD
+4307 TAESDSADQDQVPQD
-4322 RSEMQ
+4322 HSEMQ

-4341 KKEGGKEKE
+4341 KKESGKEKE

-4356 MDEQSGEVEEEGDEN
+4356 MDEKSGEVQEEGDEN
-4371 EGEAPDEDLEAPN
+4371 EGEEPEADLEAPN
-4384 ANGAPMDEHIP
+4384 VNGAPMDEYIP
-4395 DANTLDLPDDMNLE
+4395 DANTLDLPDDMALE
-4409 PDEQGD
+4409 PDEKED
-4415 QGGLDMG
+4415 QGGLDIG
-4422 DEMDTELD
+4422 DEMDKELD
-4430 EDEQDAD
+4430 EDEDEQLAN
-4437 EMEETDQPGKDE
+4437 EMEETEQLGKDE
-4449 SPEDVPEP
+4449 PQEDAQEN
-4457 QSQENQLP
+4457 QSQETQLP
-4465 DQPPHAADD
+4465 NQPPHTADD
-4474 ADNVE
+4474 VEDAE
-4479 EDVEEGAVARP
+4479 EDIEEGAVAQP
-4490 DVSPGN
+4490 DVSPG
-4496 GDSGDKDNEPQAN
+4496 SGDAGDNDNEPQAS

-4518 DASGEMKDDPA
+4518 DASGEMKDDAA

-4540 ESKDDAEPSQPSSS
+4540 ESKPRDDGESQKPWSS
-4554 TDTATKPGTSAEG
+4554 TDTAPKPGTSAEG
-4567 TQHGGAYARQHT
+4567 TQHGGAYARHHT

-4592 LKEVQQRFEEILGGG
+4592 LKEVQQRFEEILSGGD
-4607 ESSPP
+4607 SSPP
-4612 VADHV
+4612 AADRT

-4627 EEMQALGAAG
+4627 DEMQALGAAG

-4643 LSELRIVD
+4643 LSELRLVD

-4660 MDIDAPCPD
+4660 MDIDAPHPD
-4669 ELVPPPQS
+4669 ELAPPPQP
-4677 LASLHTEPTTEGSRP
+4677 LASLHTEPASDGARP
-4692 DIEGAITQLEA
+4692 DVEGAISQADT
-4703 RSGARPEHVSSRP
+4703 RSGADFEHDSSRR
-4716 DPSSAQADVDEDME
+4716 DHSSAQADIDEDME
-4730 QPSPESSFENIEAA
+4730 QSNPDNSFENIEAA

-4846 SRSVHLAYQ
+4846 SRSIHLAYQ

-4866 LEVGDIA
+4866 LEVGDVA

-4878 EAMELLHGFD
+4878 ESMELLHGFD

-4908 RATNVLDMVET
+4908 RATNVLDLVDT

-4981 HSTSTSGQ
+4981 HSTSASGQ
-4989 GQTKDT
+4989 GQTQDSS
-4995 PAVQNSIVSMNQ
+4995 AVQNSIVSMNQ

-5017 ELQVE
+5017 ELQME

>member
-1 MAMMTSTNAFD
+1 MARMTPINAFD
-12 PLSINLAKQKRALRA
+12 PLSINLEKQKRALCA
-27 LLPPDSIHIHQITEA
+27 LLPPDSVHIQHITEA
-42 NTTTHAL
+42 NTPAHTL
-49 LTLSRLLAVPAL
+49 STLSRLLAVPAL
-61 TLTIADLFRPIL
+61 TLTIADLFRPLL

-83 DDNIEDKFIAF
+83 DDDIEDRFIAF
-94 CLLIEFHEELYPCLY
+94 CLIIELHEELYPCLY

-118 KGPLAFIAAAPSIA
+118 NGPLAFIAAAPSVAEIETT
-132 DIGIP
+132 
-137 RLHRILLAYYRL
+137 RLHRMLLAYYRL

-158 HLLWDASLLSK
+158 HLLWDGSLLSK

-174 HPDAGVRLFAA
+174 HPDTGVRLLAA
-185 RCYASHVGMAELE
+185 RCYASHVGMAEIE
-198 REKLITHVLGELC
+198 RERLITHVLGEFC
-211 GVDCPINYG
+211 GVDCPIYYA

-227 VETDGWLVPTL
+227 IETDGWLVPTL

-244 DARDTILESPV
+244 DARDAILESSD
-255 FCSLEAEDVLQP
+255 FYSLDAEDVSQP
-267 LSEADLSP
+267 LSEANLSP
-275 WIVNMHGLMMLKSSP
+275 WIANIHGLLMLKSSP
-290 TIPSPSNIIATP
+290 TVPSPSDIIATP

-310 IAANLSLRLPVLLSS
+310 IAAHLSLRLPILLSS
-325 PPSSGKSLLI
+325 PPSSGKSLSI
-335 SHLASNLHPTTPVNE
+335 SHLASCLHPAMPVSE
-350 LIVIVHLADTSLDP
+350 LIVTVHLADTSLDP
-364 RALLGSYVSSPTLL
+364 RALLGSYVSSPTQL

-410 LALLKPLVESMGL
+410 LALLKPLIESMGL
-423 GNWIGHRAGIEVPG
+423 GNWIGHRAGLEVPG

-451 TRSLAVGH
+451 TRSFAVGH

-471 HKWHEVMVSAPDAEE
+471 HKWHEVMVDAPDAEE
-486 VRSIIES
+486 VKSIIES
-493 RFPKI
+493 KFPKVA
-498 LGAAAPLIKLWAD
+498 GAAAALIKLWDD

-529 QKFCQRVERLLPSGY
+529 QKFCQRVERLLPSSH
-544 TVDMDMDNDTLLP
+544 TVDVNMDTDIQIP
-557 LSNVFPNP
+557 LSTIFPNP
-565 SLREEIFLE
+565 SLREEMFLE

-587 SARAHSAQ
+587 SARAHSVR
-595 VSSVIGVHLDLDAE
+595 VSSAIGAHLDLDAE

-615 LRHTS
+615 LKHTS

-651 TGASSRPFALHKP
+651 LGASARPFALHKP

-741 SELFGK
+741 SDLFGR

-787 IRGKVEGVI
+787 IRGKVEADV
-796 GENDPDAPRKRRKV
+796 GENDSDAPRKRRKV
-810 EAEMKFSEADWER
+810 EAEMKVSEADWER
-823 FEKDVVEFDLQHAQG
+823 FDRDVDEFDLQHAQG

-849 PLVKALRAGDWILL
+849 PLVKALRAGDWVLL

-898 VPRHPDFRLF
+898 VPRHHDFRLF

-949 SQYIGSNAV
+949 SQYIGASAV

-964 MDIAEFYISAKG
+964 MDVAEFYISVKG

-1019 MAFTMVLDGTSAE
+1019 MAFTMVLDGGSAE
-1032 TVTALAQKHILA
+1032 IVTVLAQKYILA

-1053 AREPNLP
+1053 AREPSFP
-1060 HGQSIEEFIKFGPFH
+1060 PGRSMEEFVKFGPFF

-1136 RFIRINNHEHTDV
+1136 NFIRINNHEHTDV

-1171 LVHALRYGHW
+1171 LVHALRHGHW

-1202 DDNRELVVP
+1202 DDNRELIVP
-1211 ETQEV
+1211 ETQEII
-1216 VRPHP
+1216 RPHP

-1293 GRVFESKQGFATLRD
+1293 SRVFESKQGFATLRD

-1337 EDDKIVV
+1337 EDDKVVV

-1362 DIHSTMEDVQS
+1362 NIHSTVEDAQT
-1373 FLGCPIPLDSQVVWT
+1373 FLGCPIPSDSKVVWT

-1421 CQLFAEVISKHL
+1421 CQLYTEAISKHL
-1433 YTLSCH
+1433 YALNCH

-1451 RPVRNRASSEANIIR
+1451 RPVRDRASAEANIIR

-1474 AGIDDVPSDSQQ
+1474 AGIDDIPSDSQQ
-1486 LLSRIDTLLKS
+1486 LLSRINTLLKTG
-1497 SKDLDPSL
+1497 KDLDPSL
-1505 LIPLRDIQENLNRI
+1505 LGSLRDIRESLNRI

-1533 MRGGDVFL
+1533 MREGHVFL

-1581 HASSE
+1581 HASNE

-1618 AVTNQADLRLII
+1618 AVTSQADLRLIV
-1630 DHSWKHNSVK
+1630 DQSWKHDTMK
-1640 PFTDP
+1640 PFTGP
-1645 LLQFTNWLRDRVCDP
+1645 LLQFTDWLRERVHDP

-1671 VTFVNAACSGSAET
+1671 VTFANAAYSGSVELIMSPT
-1685 SMLPAEIFHHA
+1685 EIFHHA

-1704 LGSLPQLAS
+1704 FGSLPQLTS
-1713 YSSDALSQLRNDAL
+1713 YSSDALSQLRNDAI
-1727 EKLQTLVPFKEAEQ
+1727 EKLQMLVPFKEANTACA
-1741 SYAFD
+1741 YD

-1757 IPKGPLGS
+1757 IPKGPLKS
-1765 VLHSFN
+1765 VLHNFN
-1771 LQAPTARENA
+1771 LDAPTARENA

-1809 TLAMLSGYQLC
+1809 TLATLSGYHLC

-1946 FVCRER
+1946 LVCRER

-1972 QEVVHR
+1972 QEVVHK

-2004 SPISHHPRDFLRV
+2004 SPISQHPRDFLRV
-2017 IYLSRFRTLADR
+2017 IYLNRFRTLADR
-2029 NCAQQLFDQTFA
+2029 NCAQRLFDETFSSS
-2041 LPSPTILHNPHPVI
+2041 SPTILHNPHPVI

-2062 GHYLVERRNNTLNVR
+2062 GHYLVERRNNTLSVR
-2077 PRRLLQAHLATL
+2077 PRCLLQAHLATL

-2114 LIRTVADL
+2114 LIRTIADL
-2122 SGNILHEITITSS
+2122 SGNILHEITITCS

-2149 HRTRVLALVQDIIS
+2149 HRARVLALVQDIVS

-2178 HQTFLPLLLGL
+2178 HQTYLSLRLGL
-2189 YSAPPSS
+2189 YSSPPPSS
-2196 DSLLHSAAQVLS
+2196 NSLLHSAAQVLS
-2208 AFAVENSS
+2208 IFADQNST
-2216 DEAQDLLHR
+2216 DEAQALLYR
-2225 VRQLSSVMT
+2225 VRQLSSMVT
-2234 SSGQFE
+2234 SNGQFE

-2245 LVRAIKRGHWV
+2245 LVRAIKLGHWV

-2286 RGYVNGAVQALKP
+2286 RGYVNGTVQTLRP

-2328 LAASFSSEDE
+2328 LAASFSTEDE
-2338 LRLRLHR
+2338 LRLRLHC
-2345 RLPRTVLGTGSSF
+2345 RLPTTVLGTGPSF
-2358 AVTHELA
+2358 AVTYELA
-2365 RRGIFYTTPG
+2365 RRGIYHTHRG
-2375 EGSDSWPS
+2375 EGSNSWPS
-2383 GLMEEESSTSSLITL
+2383 GLFEEESSTSSLITL
-2398 APFLRPSKPDL
+2398 APFLQPSKPDL
-2409 RAMINFTLRTI
+2409 RAMIHFILRTI
-2420 SLNVIPSL
+2420 SLNVSSSL
-2428 RRYMKLARPSCIS
+2428 RRFMKLAIPPCSS
-2441 QSILDDTLSSGA
+2441 QSILDSALSSGA
-2453 FKLFAEWR
+2453 FKLLSEWR
-2461 KDLLASRVT
+2461 KYLLASQVT
-2470 NDAITALP
+2470 NDAVTASP
-2478 VDAFMVCSPCKF
+2478 MDIFMVCPPCKF
-2490 CSHETSHHPIHLM
+2490 CSHENGHHPIHLI

-2518 TERAEMP
+2518 TERAEMS
-2525 QELHSIGASKIILPT
+2525 QELHGIGASKITLPT
-2540 RQQHPTYSRLLDA
+2540 RQQHPTYLRLLDA
-2553 IREVLGEVRRAAEEV
+2553 IREVLEEVRRVAEEV
-2568 FNQIVGSSQVQLVDL
+2568 FNQIVGKSQVQLMDL
-2583 ELALKL
+2583 ELILKL
-2589 LSVSRQLRRSGA
+2589 LGISRQLRRSGT
-2601 GTYVDYSSIQACSRS
+2601 GPHIDYSSIQAYSRS

-2621 QSRSPAFDRLA
+2621 QSRSPVFERLA
-2632 SISAVLDEA
+2632 SISAALDVT
-2641 VSPTS
+2641 VSPTT
-2646 GLGLTEMWTH
+2646 GLGLTEIWTH
-2656 LFAPTTIEVSVP
+2656 LFAPTTIKVSLP
-2668 EIRSLEYAAGQPYEG
+2668 EIRSLEHAAGQSHEG
-2683 LNQHVRRKQ
+2683 LNQHSMASLSALVRRRQ
-2692 ILEVLSLCT
+2692 ILNVLSLYT

-2707 VSTSLE
+2707 VSTNLE
-2713 MELANTVK
+2713 MELAHTVK
-2721 EKVTS
+2721 EKLTLN
-2726 KFHGGNDSFKRH
+2726 FHGSSDSYKRH
-2738 VDPSLLICEL
+2738 ANPSLLICEL
-2748 PWLSNIREASSSSS
+2748 PLLSDIRQASSSTVSS
-2762 SSSSIVASI
+2762 A

-2790 ASYQHFIW
+2790 TSYQHFIW
-2798 AYDAGG
+2798 VHDAGG
-2804 GVPTHLL
+2804 GDSLARESVEFKLNPGRNSRWTGYPPLSDSSSDLHRTEPSAERLANIPRRARSFCSSSPT
-2811 TALQTRWLASLWN
+2811 TAL
-2824 SCSTQVEI
+2824 
-2832 LDGPDVLLCPT
+2832 
-2843 LLRASI
+2843 
-2849 ELNKARSVSLS
+2849 
-2860 SLEGHEGA
+2860 
-2868 VRRHLRL
+2868 
-2875 LSMQCV
+2875 
-2881 VHEPRVQQLSAFM
+2881 
-2894 YQCMLSIASCFAS
+2894 Y
-2907 SFDDISWQAMLGS
+2907 AM
-2920 PVHSSAFPMKML
+2920 
-2932 SFLEN
+2932 
-2937 SKHEPLRA
+2937 
-2945 AIQLFLRPTIIRFAA
+2945 
-2960 DRQPQH
+2960 
-2966 IMVARL
+2966 
-2972 GHCYISLSRVILD
+2972 CYSVILN

-2994 PAAVIRR
+2994 PATVIHR
-3001 LAEYSQEEAD
+3001 LAEYSQEEID
-3011 FLSTQSSLH
+3011 FLSTQSSFH
-3020 RAWEHRTA
+3020 KAWEHRTT
-3028 GNLFNSVTQYLDAL
+3028 GNIFNCDIQYLDVCSEA
-3042 SDGEHKHVPLGSSNL
+3042 EHKDMPLGSSNL
-3057 PRRADG
+3057 PRRPDC

-3071 EVSQLQSQVIQ
+3071 EVSQFQSQVIQ
-3082 SSKVDDLTALLET
+3082 PSKVDDLTAILEI
-3095 GDPSAFA
+3095 GDASSFA

-3107 QESISGFCQR
+3107 QESISGFCRR
-3117 MDNLYR
+3117 MDDLYR
-3123 DFEDIAKIIQLALLL
+3123 DFGDIAKIIHLALLL

-3145 VRCSAQQMSH
+3145 VRCSAQQLSY
-3155 AQHTQQNI
+3155 AQHAQQNI
-3163 VAASLVTYPSLRSAQ
+3163 LAASLVTYPSLRSAQ
-3178 LLQTQLE
+3178 LLQTQL
-3185 QGAASGASPS
+3185 QRGAASGASPS

-3201 VSAIGLQA
+3201 VSAIGLCA
-3209 TMSGLAP
+3209 AISGLAP
-3216 HAAAVHAAYEQAF
+3216 HAAAVHEVYEQAF
-3229 RLWTMDRTRQS
+3229 RLWTMDRTRQN
-3240 EKEHDDTS
+3240 EKEHDDSS
-3248 LYKRSALDH
+3248 LYRRSTLNH
-3257 DASTEVEAEQKEFL
+3257 DASTEAEAEQKEFL

-3283 PDGIPNRIQEKPAE
+3283 PNDIPNKIHDKPSE
-3297 FFGVSAAEAL
+3297 FFSVSAAEAL

-3314 TGVACIGISVGGPST
+3314 AGVASISISVGGPNT
-3329 RFQSSRR
+3329 RFDSSRR

-3353 LDDESLHEQLSLVH
+3353 LDDESLHEQLSLIHV
-3367 DHLLALKSQERPAD
+3367 HLLALKSQEHPTG
-3381 QLFNFYT
+3381 QLFDFYT
-3388 DANIKEAKKALIAVN
+3388 DANLREAKKALAAVN
-3403 SLRMRLIALVEDWPD
+3403 SLRTRLIALVEEWPD

-3446 GLEQIIQ
+3446 GLEQIIL
-3453 QTDEWEM
+3453 QTDDWEM
-3460 YAHRG
+3460 YAHRD
-3465 NSLRAYQQE
+3465 NSLKAHRQE
-3474 LTMLI
+3474 FTTLV

-3491 VLLQSQFDS
+3491 VLLQSQSDS

-3519 TLGAANEDEDAGTGA
+3519 ALSAAHEDEGEA
-3534 LQHYLRQLPSL
+3534 LQQYLRQLPSL
-3545 LDDFM
+3545 LDDFVH
-3550 QSSSLGQFQV
+3550 SSALGQFQV
-3560 RLDLLETFGVIV
+3560 RLDLLETFRVIV
-3572 SHISSTLDGWQRNAL
+3572 VHIASTLDGQQRNAL
-3587 QRVGRVLTSTRRYY
+3587 ERVGLVLTSTRRYY
-3601 RLFAVQLAGSLAD
+3601 RLFAGQLAKSLTD
-3614 QRGGLEKDVQAFIK
+3614 QRESLEKDVQAFIK

-3637 HALKQSAQRTHHQLY
+3637 QALKQSAQRTHHQLY
-3652 KLIRKF
+3652 KLIRKY

-3664 PITGRM
+3664 PIAERI
-3670 LPTFAGDAECA
+3670 LPTFAGDAECT

-3694 SIACTLE
+3694 SVACTLE
-3701 RGECPQPNETHSTP
+3701 RGDSPQPNETYVTP
-3715 SHLANLNQTLA
+3715 SHLANLNQTLE
-3726 RFRGLVNNRIRAF
+3726 RFHRLMDSRIRAF

-3747 VDQLAVE
+3747 VDQFAVE
-3754 IILTARDLSAEGVPP
+3754 IILTARDLAAEGVPP
-3769 GLSKEKREKY
+3769 DLSKEKREKY

-3787 KKALSDLLKE
+3787 RKALSDLLKE

-3811 LAELRDECWI
+3811 LAKLRDEYWI
-3821 REQPS
+3821 RVQPS
-3826 MPPESS
+3826 MPPESL

-3842 DRLRGALPAV
+3842 DRLRGALSAV
-3852 RVLLSDHHSDISTRD
+3852 RALVSDHHSDISTRD
-3867 LLRGVTFVESGYSLA
+3867 LLRGIAFVESGYSLA
-3882 LKGRSSLSKAFQCFV
+3882 LEARSSLSTAFQYFI

-3923 HLMHLCQTLGN
+3923 RLMHLCQALGN

-3948 FVEIQEDQGAAPSV
+3948 FIEIQEDQGVAPSV
-3962 MVEVQSVCVK
+3962 MVEVQSVYAK
-3972 TRLLYDRVS
+3972 TRLLRDRTS
-3981 EVFRGSQCTMLMV
+3981 EVLQGSQNTMPTV
-3994 LPGVEYATVQ
+3994 LPGVEHETVK
-4004 EADEHLRALPDY
+4004 EADEYFRAIPAY
-4016 LQKMKTTEPRLS
+4016 LQKMKTMEPRLG
-4028 YILSPM
+4028 YILSPI
-4034 EHWLRDQHASTDAE
+4034 EHWLRDQYVSTDAE
-4048 AASGT
+4048 TAPGT
-4053 VEPLGADAIIET
+4053 VESLGADVIIET
-4065 LLVTVQSLLK
+4065 LLVVVQSLLK
-4075 RCPEGSTD
+4075 RCPNGSSD
-4083 EHPDDEPQ
+4083 ESPDDEAQ
-4091 DNFISEDSRTVSGF
+4091 DNFIREDLRTISGF
-4105 TQAFDLEVLLERLNV
+4105 TRSLDLEVLLERLNV
-4120 MTTHLSSLPQS
+4120 MTTHLSSLSQS

-4141 PFLQFY
+4141 PFLQCY
-4147 IAFVGEH
+4147 ISFVGEH

-4164 LFKLDFIVCSV
+4164 LFKLDFVVSSV
-4175 MHTIARQGF
+4175 MHTLARQGF
-4184 CLPQEATDSGDGEG
+4184 CLPPDATDSGDVEG
-4198 GTETAGGVGLGEG
+4198 DTETAGGVGLGEG
-4211 MGTENVSKE
+4211 TGMENVSKE

-4232 DEGEAPDEQEH
+4232 DEGEAQDEQVH
-4243 GADDNTIEMSE
+4243 GTDDNTIEMSE

-4266 GDQDGDQEEDDDD
+4266 GEQDGSQEDDGD
-4279 EQEGPD
+4279 EQEEPD
-4285 EQLGKLDAGDPD
+4285 EQLGKLDAGDPN

-4307 SAESDPADQDQVPQD
+4307 SAELDSADQDQVPQD
-4322 RSEMQ
+4322 RSETQQ
-4327 EKESEVVAKERNQS
+4327 EESEIVAKEHTQS
-4341 KKEGGKEKE
+4341 KKDSGKEKE
-4350 EKKDGT
+4350 EKKDG
-4356 MDEQSGEVEEEGDEN
+4356 MSDEKGEEIQESEEN
-4371 EGEAPDEDLEAPN
+4371 KGEEPDEDLEAPN
-4384 ANGAPMDEHIP
+4384 ANGAPMDEYIP
-4395 DANTLDLPDDMNLE
+4395 DANTLDLPDDMTLE
-4409 PDEQGD
+4409 PDEEGD

-4430 EDEQDAD
+4430 EDDQYAD
-4437 EMEETDQPGKDE
+4437 DMEETNQPKKDE

-4457 QSQENQLP
+4457 QSQEHQLP
-4465 DQPPHAADD
+4465 DQPPQAADD

-4479 EDVEEGAVARP
+4479 EDVEEGAVAQP
-4490 DVSPGN
+4490 DILPGN
-4496 GDSGDKDNEPQAN
+4496 GDTGNKDNESQAN

-4518 DASGEMKDDPA
+4518 DASGEMRDDA
-4529 AAEQSTNETSE
+4529 AATEQSTNETSG
-4540 ESKDDAEPSQPSSS
+4540 ESKPRDDAEPSSPWSP
-4554 TDTATKPGTSAEG
+4554 TDIDTKPGTSAEG

-4579 ELATNPIR
+4579 ELTTNPIR

-4592 LKEVQQRFEEILGGG
+4592 LEEVQQRFEDILGGG
-4607 ESSPP
+4607 EPSPP
-4612 VADHV
+4612 IADQA

-4643 LSELRIVD
+4643 LNDLRLVD
-4651 EQTEAVALP
+4651 EQTEAAALP
-4660 MDIDAPCPD
+4660 MDIDTPGTD
-4669 ELVPPPQS
+4669 ELVRPQP
-4677 LASLHTEPTTEGSRP
+4677 LASLHTEPATEGARP
-4692 DIEGAITQLEA
+4692 NIEGAITQSEM
-4703 RSGARPEHVSSRP
+4703 RSAADPEHVSSRR
-4716 DPSSAQADVDEDME
+4716 DPSSSHADVDEEME
-4730 QPSPESSFENIEAA
+4730 QSGPDRSFENIEVA
-4744 LRTWQDSGYTCEAAE
+4744 LRTWQDSGHTCEDAE

-4866 LEVGDIA
+4866 LEVGDVA

-4878 EAMELLHGFD
+4878 EGMELLHGFD

-4908 RATNVLDMVET
+4908 RATNVLDMVER
-4919 SLGVLESARE
+4919 SLEVLESARE

-4981 HSTSTSGQ
+4981 HSASTSVQ
-4989 GQTKDT
+4989 GQTQDAS
-4995 PAVQNSIVSMNQ
+4995 AVQNSIVSMNQ

>member
-1 MAMMTSTNAFD
+1 MTSENAFD

-27 LLPPDSIHIHQITEA
+27 LLPPDSFHIQCITEA
-42 NTTTHAL
+42 NTPVHAL
-49 LTLSRLLAVPAL
+49 STLSRLLAVPAL
-61 TLTIADLFRPIL
+61 TLTIADLFRPLL

-83 DDNIEDKFIAF
+83 DDDIEDRFIAF

-109 AFLQKPCLS
+109 VFLQKPCLS
-118 KGPLAFIAAAPSIA
+118 KGPLAFIAAAPSVAEIETT
-132 DIGIP
+132 
-137 RLHRILLAYYRL
+137 RLHCMLLAYYRL

-158 HLLWDASLLSK
+158 HLLWDESLLSK

-174 HPDAGVRLFAA
+174 HPDTGVRLLAA
-185 RCYASHVGMAELE
+185 RCYASHVSMAEIE
-198 REKLITHVLGELC
+198 RERLINHVLGEFC

-227 VETDGWLVPTL
+227 VETDGWLMPAL

-244 DARDTILESPV
+244 DARDAILENSDFYSP
-255 FCSLEAEDVLQP
+255 EAEDVLQP

-275 WIVNMHGLMMLKSSP
+275 WIANIHGLLMLKSSP
-290 TIPSPSNIIATP
+290 TMPSPSDIIATP

-310 IAANLSLRLPVLLSS
+310 IAAHLSLRLPILLSS
-325 PPSSGKSLLI
+325 PPSSGKSLFI
-335 SHLASNLHPTTPVNE
+335 SHLASRLHPTMPVNE
-350 LIVIVHLADTSLDP
+350 LIVTVHLADTSLDP
-364 RALLGSYVSSPTLL
+364 RALLGSYISSPSQP

-471 HKWHEVMVSAPDAEE
+471 HKWHEVMVDALDAEE
-486 VRSIIES
+486 VRSIIEN

-498 LGAAAPLIKLWAD
+498 VGAAAALIKVWGD

-529 QKFCQRVERLLPSGY
+529 QKFCQRVERLLPSSH
-544 TVDMDMDNDTLLP
+544 TVDVEELP
-557 LSNVFPNP
+557 LSNIFPNP

-574 ARDVFFGAGTLTA
+574 SRDVFFGAGTLTA
-587 SARAHSAQ
+587 SARAHSAR
-595 VSSVIGVHLDLDAE
+595 VSSIIGAYLDLDAE
-609 RQEWLL
+609 RQAWLL

-626 DVNGDV
+626 DVNGEV

-741 SELFGK
+741 SELFGG

-787 IRGKVEGVI
+787 IRGKVEGDV
-796 GENDPDAPRKRRKV
+796 GEKDPDAPRKRRKV
-810 EAEMKFSEADWER
+810 EAEMKVSEADWER
-823 FEKDVVEFDLQHAQG
+823 FEKDVDEFDLQHAQG

-877 TGLLRGPT
+877 TSLLRGPT

-936 PPDADRETLLSIV
+936 SPDADRETLLSIV
-949 SQYIGSNAV
+949 SQYIGASAV

-964 MDIAEFYISAKG
+964 MDVAEFYISVKG

-998 TFAADIAGMFGLRRA
+998 TFAADITGMFGLRRA

-1019 MAFTMVLDGTSAE
+1019 MAFTMVLDGGSAE
-1032 TVTALAQKHILA
+1032 IVTVLAQKHILA

-1053 AREPNLP
+1053 AREPNFP
-1060 HGQSIEEFIKFGPFH
+1060 PGRSIEEFIKFGPFY

-1171 LVHALRYGHW
+1171 LVHALRHGHW

-1216 VRPHP
+1216 IRPHP

-1337 EDDKIVV
+1337 EDDKVVV

-1355 IDERAIY
+1355 IDERTIY
-1362 DIHSTMEDVQS
+1362 DIHSTTEDAQT
-1373 FLGCPIPLDSQVVWT
+1373 FLGCPIPPDSQVVWT

-1421 CQLFAEVISKHL
+1421 CQLYAEVVSKHL
-1433 YTLSCH
+1433 YTLNCH

-1451 RPVRNRASSEANIIR
+1451 RPVRNRASAEANIIR

-1474 AGIDDVPSDSQQ
+1474 AGIDDIPSDSKQ
-1486 LLSRIDTLLKS
+1486 LLSRINTLLKAG
-1497 SKDLDPSL
+1497 KDLDPSFL
-1505 LIPLRDIQENLNRI
+1505 TPLRDIQENLNRI

-1533 MRGGDVFL
+1533 MREGHVFL

-1558 VLEPG
+1558 ALEPG

-1581 HASSE
+1581 HASNE

-1618 AVTNQADLRLII
+1618 AVTSQADLRLIV
-1630 DHSWKHNSVK
+1630 DYSWKHNSTK
-1640 PFTDP
+1640 PFTGP
-1645 LLQFTNWLRDRVCDP
+1645 LLQFTNWLRDRVHDP
-1660 AICSLRDILAW
+1660 TICSLRDILAW
-1671 VTFVNAACSGSAET
+1671 VTFANAACSGSAET

-1713 YSSDALSQLRNDAL
+1713 YSPDALSQLRNDAI
-1727 EKLQTLVPFKEAEQ
+1727 EKLQMVVPFKEAEQ

-1757 IPKGPLGS
+1757 IPKGPLRS
-1765 VLHSFN
+1765 VLHNFS

-1809 TLAMLSGYQLC
+1809 TLAMLSGYHLC

-1931 FTKVYIEELSPEDLL
+1931 FTKVYIEELSSEDLL
-1946 FVCRER
+1946 LVCREH

-1965 TYNSRLN
+1965 AYNNRLN

-2029 NCAQQLFDQTFA
+2029 NCAQQLFDQTFS
-2041 LPSPTILHNPHPVI
+2041 PSSPTILHNPHPVI

-2062 GHYLVERRNNTLNVR
+2062 GHYLVERRNNTLSVR
-2077 PRRLLQAHLATL
+2077 PRCLLQAHLATL

-2149 HRTRVLALVQDIIS
+2149 HHTRVLALVQDIIN

-2178 HQTFLPLLLGL
+2178 RQTFLSLLLEL
-2189 YSAPPSS
+2189 HSSPPPSS
-2196 DSLLHSAAQVLS
+2196 NSLLRSAAQVLS
-2208 AFAVENSS
+2208 SFADYNSS
-2216 DEAQDLLHR
+2216 DEARALLHR
-2225 VRQLSSVMT
+2225 VQQLSSAVT

-2240 WVDGP
+2240 WIDGP

-2286 RGYVNGAVQALKP
+2286 RGYVNGAVQTLKP

-2307 TSDPRYGELSRAMR
+2307 TSDPRYGDLSRAMR

-2328 LAASFSSEDE
+2328 LTASYSSEDE

-2345 RLPRTVLGTGSSF
+2345 RLPTTILGTGPPFS
-2358 AVTHELA
+2358 VTHELV
-2365 RRGIFYTTPG
+2365 RRGIYYTHR
-2375 EGSDSWPS
+2375 EENNDSWPS
-2383 GLMEEESSTSSLITL
+2383 GLVEEESSTSSLITL

-2409 RAMINFTLRTI
+2409 RAMIHFMLRTI
-2420 SLNVIPSL
+2420 SLNATPSL
-2428 RRYMKLARPSCIS
+2428 RRFMKLAMPPRSP
-2441 QSILDDTLSSGA
+2441 QSILDDALSSGA

-2478 VDAFMVCSPCKF
+2478 VDTFMVCPPCKF
-2490 CSHETSHHPIHLM
+2490 CSHENGNHPIHLM

-2518 TERAEMP
+2518 TERTEMP
-2525 QELHSIGASKIILPT
+2525 QELHGIGASKMTLPT
-2540 RQQHPTYSRLLDA
+2540 RQHHPTYLRLLDA
-2553 IREVLGEVRRAAEEV
+2553 IREVLEEVRRAAEEV
-2568 FNQIVGSSQVQLVDL
+2568 FNRIVGRSQVQLVDL

-2589 LSVSRQLRRSGA
+2589 LRISRQLRRSGT
-2601 GTYVDYSSIQACSRS
+2601 GTCVDYSSIQACSRS
-2616 IIAAL
+2616 IVTAL
-2621 QSRSPAFDRLA
+2621 QSRGPAFERLA
-2632 SISAVLDEA
+2632 GVSAVLDEA

-2646 GLGLTEMWTH
+2646 GLGLTDMWTH
-2656 LFAPTTIEVSVP
+2656 LFAPTTIEVSLP
-2668 EIRSLEYAAGQPYEG
+2668 EIRSLEYASRQLHEG

-2692 ILEVLSLCT
+2692 ILEVLSLYT

-2707 VSTSLE
+2707 VSTDLE
-2713 MELANTVK
+2713 MELAHTVK
-2721 EKVTS
+2721 EKVTLN
-2726 KFHGGNDSFKRH
+2726 FQGGSDSPKRH
-2738 VDPSLLICEL
+2738 ADPSLLICEL
-2748 PWLSNIREASSSSS
+2748 PWLSGIREASSSSS
-2762 SSSSIVASI
+2762 STVPSVI
-2771 MKRLIDV
+2771 KRLIDV
-2778 ACEEPREDLIRF
+2778 ACEKPREDLIRF

-2798 AYDAGG
+2798 AHDAGG

-2824 SCSTQVEI
+2824 SGLTQVEI

-2843 LLRASI
+2843 LLRVSI
-2849 ELNKARSVSLS
+2849 ELSQARSVSLS
-2860 SLEGHEGA
+2860 SLEEHEGS

-2881 VHEPRVQQLSAFM
+2881 VHESRVQQLSAFM
-2894 YQCMLSIASCFAS
+2894 YQCILSVASCFAS
-2907 SFDDISWQAMLGS
+2907 SFDDISWQAMLRS
-2920 PVHSSAFPMKML
+2920 PVNSSAFPMTML
-2932 SFLEN
+2932 SLLEN
-2937 SKHEPLRA
+2937 SKHEPLKA
-2945 AIQLFLRPTIIRFAA
+2945 AIHIFLRPNLIRFAT
-2960 DRQPQH
+2960 DRQPRDM
-2966 IMVARL
+2966 MVARL
-2972 GHCYISLSRVILD
+2972 GHCYISLSRMILN

-2994 PAAVIRR
+2994 PAAVIHR
-3001 LAEYSQEEAD
+3001 LAEYSQEETD

-3020 RAWEHRTA
+3020 KAWEHRTA
-3028 GNLFNSVTQYLDAL
+3028 SNLFNSVTQYLDVL
-3042 SDGEHKHVPLGSSNL
+3042 SEAERKNLPSGFSNL
-3057 PRRADG
+3057 PRRPDG
-3063 NRIHTFWS
+3063 NRIHAFWS
-3071 EVSQLQSQVIQ
+3071 EVSQLQNQVIQ
-3082 SSKVDDLTALLET
+3082 PSKVDDLTTILET
-3095 GDPSAFA
+3095 GNPSAFA

-3117 MDNLYR
+3117 MDNLYH
-3123 DFEDIAKIIQLALLL
+3123 DFRDIAKIIHLALLL

-3145 VRCSAQQMSH
+3145 VRCSAQQMSY

-3163 VAASLVTYPSLRSAQ
+3163 VATSLVTYPSLRSAQ

-3201 VSAIGLQA
+3201 VSAIGLRA
-3209 TMSGLAP
+3209 AMSGLAP

-3229 RLWTMDRTRQS
+3229 RLWTMDRTRQN
-3240 EKEHDDTS
+3240 EKEHDDSS
-3248 LYKRSALDH
+3248 LYRRSALNH

-3283 PDGIPNRIQEKPAE
+3283 PDGIPNKTHEKPSE
-3297 FFGVSAAEAL
+3297 FFSVSAAEAL

-3314 TGVACIGISVGGPST
+3314 AGVASIGISVGGPNT
-3329 RFQSSRR
+3329 RFNSSRR
-3336 SVLKTLLD
+3336 SVLNTLLD
-3344 NRYPTLPDT
+3344 SRYLTLPDT
-3353 LDDESLHEQLSLVH
+3353 LDDESLHEQLSFVH
-3367 DHLLALKSQERPAD
+3367 DHLLALKSQERATG
-3381 QLFNFYT
+3381 QLFNFYA
-3388 DANIKEAKKALIAVN
+3388 DANIREAKKALATVD
-3403 SLRMRLIALVEDWPD
+3403 SLRMRLVALIEDWPD
-3418 QMVLQHLK
+3418 QMVLQYLK
-3426 DRCDAY
+3426 DRCDTF

-3446 GLEQIIQ
+3446 GLEQIIL
-3453 QTDEWEM
+3453 QTDEWET

-3465 NSLRAYQQE
+3465 NSLRAHQQE
-3474 LTMLI
+3474 LTMLV

-3491 VLLQSQFDS
+3491 VLLQSQSDS

-3519 TLGAANEDEDAGTGA
+3519 TLSAAHEDQGAATGA
-3534 LQHYLRQLPSL
+3534 LQQYLRQLPSL

-3550 QSSSLGQFQV
+3550 HSSALGQFQV
-3560 RLDLLETFGVIV
+3560 RLDLLETFRIIV
-3572 SHISSTLDGWQRNAL
+3572 GHIASTLDGWQRNAL
-3587 QRVGRVLTSTRRYY
+3587 KRVGLVLASTRRYY
-3601 RLFAVQLAGSLAD
+3601 QLFAAQLAGSLAD

-3628 LASWKDINV
+3628 LASWKDVNV
-3637 HALKQSAQRTHHQLY
+3637 QALKQSAQRTHHQLY

-3664 PITGRM
+3664 PIAERM
-3670 LPTFAGDAECA
+3670 LPTFAGDAECT
-3681 QSIDALG
+3681 QSTDALG

-3694 SIACTLE
+3694 SIASTLQ
-3701 RGECPQPNETHSTP
+3701 RGDSPQPNGTHSTP

-3726 RFRGLVNNRIRAF
+3726 RFRGLVNSRIRAF

-3754 IILTARDLSAEGVPP
+3754 IILTARDLAAEGVPP
-3769 GLSKEKREKY
+3769 GLAKEKREKY

-3787 KKALSDLLKE
+3787 RKALSDLLKE

-3826 MPPESS
+3826 IPPESS
-3832 IHVEKGEYYF
+3832 VHVEKGEYYF

-3852 RVLLSDHHSDISTRD
+3852 RVLVSDHHLDISTRD
-3867 LLRGVTFVESGYSLA
+3867 LLRGITFVESGYSLA
-3882 LKGRSSLSKAFQCFV
+3882 LKARSSLSTAFQCFIN
-3897 DIKRCAERLQTLV
+3897 IKRCAERLQTLV
-3910 EAPLLVTKGFSPT
+3910 EAPLLVTKGFLPT
-3923 HLMHLCQTLGN
+3923 RLMHLCQALGN

-3948 FVEIQEDQGAAPSV
+3948 FIEIQEDQGAALSV
-3962 MVEVQSVCVK
+3962 MVEVQSVCAK
-3972 TRLLYDRVS
+3972 TQLLHDRASV
-3981 EVFRGSQCTMLMV
+3981 VFQRGQYTMPTV
-3994 LPGVEYATVQ
+3994 LPGVEYATVK
-4004 EADEHLRALPDY
+4004 EADEHFRAIPDY
-4016 LQKMKTTEPRLS
+4016 LQKMRTTEPRLS
-4028 YILSPM
+4028 YMLSPI
-4034 EHWLRDQHASTDAE
+4034 EHWLRDQYLSIDAE
-4048 AASGT
+4048 TPPGAAESS
-4053 VEPLGADAIIET
+4053 GADVVIET

-4083 EHPDDEPQ
+4083 EPLDDEAQ
-4091 DNFISEDSRTVSGF
+4091 DNFIREDLGTISGF
-4105 TQAFDLEVLLERLNV
+4105 TQSLDLHVLLERLDA
-4120 MTTHLSSLPQS
+4120 MTTHLSSLSQC
-4131 DIQASLRRLL
+4131 DIQANLRRLL
-4141 PFLQFY
+4141 PFLQCY
-4147 IAFVGEH
+4147 ISFVGEH

-4164 LFKLDFIVCSV
+4164 LFKLDFIVSSV

-4184 CLPQEATDSGDGEG
+4184 CLPPDTTDSGEGEG
-4198 GTETAGGVGLGEG
+4198 GTETAGGVGLGDGTG
-4211 MGTENVSKE
+4211 MENVSKE

-4232 DEGEAPDEQEH
+4232 DEGEAQDEQAH

-4266 GDQDGDQEEDDDD
+4266 GDEDGDEEDDGGD
-4279 EQEGPD
+4279 EQEEPE
-4285 EQLGKLDAGDPD
+4285 EQLGKLDAGDPN

-4307 SAESDPADQDQVPQD
+4307 SAELESADQDQVPQD

-4327 EKESEVVAKERNQS
+4327 EKESEVVANERNQS
-4341 KKEGGKEKE
+4341 KKEGGNEKM
-4350 EKKDGT
+4350 EKKDGM
-4356 MDEQSGEVEEEGDEN
+4356 MDEKSEEIEEGE
-4371 EGEAPDEDLEAPN
+4371 EPDEDLEAPN
-4384 ANGAPMDEHIP
+4384 ANGAPMDEYIP
-4395 DANTLDLPDDMNLE
+4395 DANTLDLPDDMALE

-4422 DEMDTELD
+4422 DEMDTGLD
-4430 EDEQDAD
+4430 EDEQHVD
-4437 EMEETDQPGKDE
+4437 EMEETDQLGKDE

-4465 DQPPHAADD
+4465 DQPPRAADD
-4474 ADNVE
+4474 ADNVD
-4479 EDVEEGAVARP
+4479 EDVEEGAIAQP
-4490 DVSPGN
+4490 DVSPGSRDAGN
-4496 GDSGDKDNEPQAN
+4496 KDNEPQAN

-4518 DASGEMKDDPA
+4518 DASGEMKDDA
-4529 AAEQSTNETSE
+4529 TAAEQSTNETSE
-4540 ESKDDAEPSQPSSS
+4540 ESKPRDDAEPSKPWSS
-4554 TDTATKPGTSAEG
+4554 TDIATKPGTSAEG
-4567 TQHGGAYARQHT
+4567 TQHGGANARQRP

-4592 LKEVQQRFEEILGGG
+4592 LKEVQQRFEDILGGG

-4612 VADHV
+4612 ATDQA

-4637 EEQVAK
+4637 EERVVK
-4643 LSELRIVD
+4643 LNELRLVD

-4660 MDIDAPCPD
+4660 MDVDAPRTD
-4669 ELVPPPQS
+4669 ELAPPPQP
-4677 LASLHTEPTTEGSRP
+4677 LASLHTEPATEGARP
-4692 DIEGAITQLEA
+4692 DIEGAITQLER
-4703 RSGARPEHVSSRP
+4703 RSAADPEHVSSRR
-4716 DPSSAQADVDEDME
+4716 DPSSSQADVDEDME
-4730 QPSPESSFENIEAA
+4730 KPGPDSSFENIEAA
-4744 LRTWQDSGYTCEAAE
+4744 LRTWQDSGYTCEDAE

-4866 LEVGDIA
+4866 LEVGDVA

-4878 EAMELLHGFD
+4878 ESMELLHGFD

-4919 SLGVLESARE
+4919 SLEVLESARE

-4958 LRQVLRRAA
+4958 LRQVLRRAT

-4981 HSTSTSGQ
+4981 HSTSTSGL
-4989 GQTKDT
+4989 GQTQD
-4995 PAVQNSIVSMNQ
+4995 PSAVQNSIVSMNQ
-5007 VAYTMVNGRM
+5007 VAYTMINGRM